1 MQPRANALL
10 AALLLCLATLP
21 MTVSAQVDPIQN
33 DFAYGVEYD
42 WSNLDED
49 IDSLTG
55 INLNE
60 ILSRTMLAASDAGLN
75 LTVAQLSTGS
85 SNIFVES
92 AEDRTPTTI
101 DLDGDVHDVWMRM
114 TDVTIRH
121 AVLFDSA
128 LITEWVDASGADPAG
143 FDGYLSVDSENA
155 VAVDVNM
162 IEYLD
167 DDYNLY
173 GVDMDFSLASEVSVE
188 YMMDVGVEG
197 GGEDFGFAVTFG
209 TAFDFDVPSS
219 SAEWRLGHETPVLS
233 ALSTYESVHAECTEN
248 AFITTSGTE
257 ADIGIECGMMEGDYT
272 VSTGFSVDLADVPTE
287 NFGLDSGLL
296 DLSISDQIS
305 STGSFETVMEDFLGD
320 DDYDHHD
327 DEPGLHDHGD
337 GDVHHDHDDS
347 DGTETHDDGDYHH
360 SHDED
365 DDDDGD
371 SSGFGGDADASIIIE
386 EGGSA
391 VDVVSCNCGTANPI
405 MFLMLGTMLAQIA
418 EAFAEDAA
426 EELGGTFEDELSEA
440 IEEISEEFDLG
451 GSEDTGDGE
460 MPFYCDNGGVIE
472 AYDSWRIG
480 NGEDDCGDWS
490 DETPNETYYVCNDWG
505 QGLEGIHLHQV
516 NDGTEDCSDSSDEGV
531 LWMDYASVGVGTF
544 YVCADGVGEVSEW
557 SLENGWNDCDD
568 GSDELPDA
576 EGALERVVLAT
587 VNAGG
592 FNEQDVDDDGTDDHC
607 YVAEVTVSG
616 DDGSS
621 STHLLK
627 GTGWGFES
635 VDLGNV
641 DDLTY
646 RGYAVD
652 GAIHQYGVPS
662 SGCWGASVTDIQ
674 STGLVAS
681 SPTIES
687 DGAVKRLI
695 SHGNMWT
702 DDDWLQVSV
711 SFDAAYQDPADYT
724 LEFELLDEMG
734 NVEAASQMT
743 VAPTSDDRVYSVQES
758 MYLADGLDAGEYC
771 GTFELV
777 DAQGVT
783 VDTYE
788 SEDCMT
794 VEELPEFLQTLQTI
808 GEAFGE
814 SNFESTLEAFGENLE
829 DRLGSITEDIA
840 YTGANFV
847 MLWSPSH
854 HTVVGVSLA
863 VSDNMDTWYTLVG
876 PEVVEMYNDEINYS
890 PSTPPATIGLTYYI
904 GSAAEEAAEVVEDAQ
919 SVDDIADT
927 SAHAEGMGDLAQVL
941 EDAGVDPADV
951 GIDEEDTQTDGST
964 DDGSSDEEP
973 PATAEELI
981 EEGGFGLPSVSG
993 LATVAVLALAGI
1005 VAAQRNRDEE

>member
-1 MQPRANALL
+1 MNPRANAFV

-21 MTVSAQVDPIQN
+21 MAVSAQVDPIQN

-42 WSNLDED
+42 WSSLDED

-60 ILSRTMLAASDAGLN
+60 ILSRTMLAATDAGLN

-101 DLDGDVHDVWMRM
+101 DLDGDSHNVWLRM

-128 LITEWVDASGADPAG
+128 LITEWMDASGADPAG

-162 IEYLD
+162 VEYLD

-219 SAEWRLGHETPVLS
+219 SAEWRLGHETPFLS
-233 ALSTYESVHAECTEN
+233 ALSTYESVHADCAED

-305 STGSFETVMEDFLGD
+305 TSGSFETDMSGFI
-320 DDYDHHD
+320 
-327 DEPGLHDHGD
+327 GD
-337 GDVHHDHDDS
+337 GDDFDDEAE
-347 DGTETHDDGDYHH
+347 GV
-360 SHDED
+360 
-365 DDDDGD
+365 
-371 SSGFGGDADASIIIE
+371 GFGGDADASIIIE

-391 VDVVSCNCGTANPI
+391 VDVVSCDCGTANPI
-405 MFLMLGTMLAQIA
+405 MFLMLATMLAEIG

-440 IEEISEEFDLG
+440 IEEISEEFG
-451 GSEDTGDGE
+451 GDDAESVDGMDDE
-460 MPFYCDNGGVIE
+460 PFYCDNGGVIGS
-472 AYDSWRIG
+472 YDSWRIG

-490 DETPNETYYVCNDWG
+490 DETPNLTYFVCVG
-505 QGLEGIHLHQV
+505 TGEGIPANDV
-516 NDGTEDCSDSSDEGV
+516 NDGSEDCSDASDEGA
-531 LWMDYASVGVGTF
+531 LWMDYVSVGVMGMF
-544 YVCADGVGEVSEW
+544 VCADGVGEVSEW
-557 SLENGWNDCDD
+557 SLENGYDDCDD
-568 GSDELPDA
+568 GSDELLDA
-576 EGALERVVLAT
+576 EGALERVTLAS

-592 FNEQDVDDDGTDDHC
+592 YSQQDVDDDGTDDHC
-607 YVAEVTVSG
+607 YVAEVTVTG
-616 DDGSS
+616 DDASS

-635 VDLGNV
+635 ADLGNA
-641 DDLTY
+641 DDLSY
-646 RGYAVD
+646 RAYTVEGT
-652 GAIHQYGVPS
+652 IHQYGVPVP
-662 SGCWGASVTDIQ
+662 GCYSASVAEIQ
-674 STGLVAS
+674 SMPLEDS
-681 SPTIES
+681 SPSADGE
-687 DGAVKRLI
+687 GAVKRI
-695 SHGNMWT
+695 FQHGSMWN
-702 DDDWLQVSV
+702 DEEWLQINVY
-711 SFDAAYQDPADYT
+711 FDAANNDENDYT
-724 LEFELLDEMG
+724 VEFELLDEMG
-734 NVEAASQMT
+734 NIEAASQMSVT
-743 VAPTSDDRVYSVQES
+743 PTSDNSVWNVGDS
-758 MYLADGLDAGEYC
+758 LYLGDGLDAGEYC

-783 VDTYE
+783 VDTYDDVDE
-788 SEDCMT
+788 MCMT
-794 VEELPEFLQTLQTI
+794 VEELPEFLQTLETI

-814 SNFESTLEAFGENLE
+814 SNFQSTLEAFGENLE

-840 YTGANFV
+840 YTDANFA
-847 MLWSPSH
+847 MLWSPTH
-854 HTVVGVSLA
+854 HTVVGVALG

-876 PEVVEMYNDEINYS
+876 PEVVEMYDDEINYS
-890 PSTPPATIGLTYYI
+890 PSTPSATIGLVYYM
-904 GSAAEEAAEVVEDAQ
+904 GSAAEDAAEVVEDAQ

-951 GIDEEDTQTDGST
+951 GIDEDDTQTDGST
-964 DDGSSDEEP
+964 DDDEP

-981 EEGGFGLPSVSG
+981 EDGGFGLPSVSG

>member
-1 MQPRANALL
+1 MQTRANALL

-21 MTVSAQVDPIQN
+21 MTVSAQVDPVQN

-128 LITEWVDASGADPAG
+128 LITEWMDASGDDPAG

-162 IEYLD
+162 VEYLD

-197 GGEDFGFAVTFG
+197 GGEDFAFAVTFG
-209 TAFDFDVPSS
+209 TAFDFDVPAS

-233 ALSTYESVHAECTEN
+233 ALSTYESVHAACTNET
-248 AFITTSGTE
+248 FITTSGTE

-287 NFGLDSGLL
+287 NFGLESGLL

-305 STGSFETVMEDFLGD
+305 SSGFFETDMTDFLG
-320 DDYDHHD
+320 
-327 DEPGLHDHGD
+327 ED
-337 GDVHHDHDDS
+337 GDAE
-347 DGTETHDDGDYHH
+347 GT
-360 SHDED
+360 
-365 DDDDGD
+365 
-371 SSGFGGDADASIIIE
+371 GFGGDADASIVIE

-391 VDVVSCNCGTANPI
+391 VDVVSCDCGTANPI
-405 MFLMLGTMLAQIA
+405 MFLMLATMLTEIG

-440 IEEISEEFDLG
+440 IEEISEEFG
-451 GSEDTGDGE
+451 GDDAESDDGMDDE
-460 MPFYCDNGGVIE
+460 PFYCDNGGVILS
-472 AYDSWRIG
+472 YDTHRIG
-480 NGEDDCGDWS
+480 DGVDDCGDWS
-490 DETPNETYYVCNDWG
+490 DETPNVTYFVCNDWG
-505 QGLEGIHLHQV
+505 QGHEGIPRDAV
-516 NDGTEDCSDSSDEGV
+516 NDGSEDCSDSSDEGV
-531 LWMDYASVGVGTF
+531 LWMDYISVSVMTMHA
-544 YVCADGVGEVSEW
+544 CADGSGLVPAW
-557 SLENGWNDCDD
+557 NLENGYEDCGD

-576 EGALERVVLAT
+576 EGALEAVDQASL
-587 VNAGG
+587 NAGG
-592 FNEQDVDDDGTDDHC
+592 FSEQDVNDDGTADHC
-607 YVAEVTVSG
+607 YLAEVTVTG

-621 STHLLK
+621 STYTLK
-627 GTGWGFES
+627 SAGWGFES
-635 VDLGNV
+635 VDIGNV

-646 RGYAVD
+646 RAYALD
-652 GAIHQYGVPS
+652 GAIHQYGVPT
-662 SGCWGASVTDIQ
+662 SGCWDASVSDIQ

-681 SPTIES
+681 SPTFEN
-687 DGAVKRLI
+687 DGALKRLI
-695 SHGNMWT
+695 SHGSMWT
-702 DDDWLQVSV
+702 DEDWLHVSA
-711 SFDAAYQDPADYT
+711 SFDASWQDPDDYT

-734 NVEAASQMT
+734 NVEAASQMSI
-743 VAPTSDDRVYSVQES
+743 APTSEDSVWNRQDS
-758 MYLADGLDAGEYC
+758 MYLAEGLDAGEYC

-788 SEDCMT
+788 IEDCIT
-794 VEELPEFLQTLQTI
+794 VEEMPEFLQELQTI

-840 YTGANFV
+840 YTDANFV
-847 MLWSPSH
+847 MLWSPTH
-854 HTVVGVSLA
+854 HTVVGVALG

-876 PEVVEMYNDEINYS
+876 PEVVEMYDDEINYS

-951 GIDEEDTQTDGST
+951 GIDEEDMQGAD
-964 DDGSSDEEP
+964 SSDEEP

-981 EEGGFGLPSVSG
+981 EDGGFGLPSVSG

>member
-1 MQPRANALL
+1 MQTRANALL

-21 MTVSAQVDPIQN
+21 MTVSAQVDPVQN

-128 LITEWVDASGADPAG
+128 LITEWMDASGDDPAG

-162 IEYLD
+162 VEYLD

-197 GGEDFGFAVTFG
+197 GGEDFAFAVTFG
-209 TAFDFDVPSS
+209 TAFDFDVPAS

-233 ALSTYESVHAECTEN
+233 ALSTYESVHAACTDET
-248 AFITTSGTE
+248 FITTSGTE

-287 NFGLDSGLL
+287 NFGLESGLL

-305 STGSFETVMEDFLGD
+305 SSGFFETDMTDFLG
-320 DDYDHHD
+320 
-327 DEPGLHDHGD
+327 ED
-337 GDVHHDHDDS
+337 GDAE
-347 DGTETHDDGDYHH
+347 GT
-360 SHDED
+360 
-365 DDDDGD
+365 
-371 SSGFGGDADASIIIE
+371 GFGGDADASIVIE

-391 VDVVSCNCGTANPI
+391 VDVVSCDCGTANPI
-405 MFLMLGTMLAQIA
+405 MFLMLATMLTEIG

-440 IEEISEEFDLG
+440 IEEISEEFR
-451 GSEDTGDGE
+451 GDDAESDDGMDDE
-460 MPFYCDNGGVIE
+460 PFYCDNGGVILSNE
-472 AYDSWRIG
+472 THRIG
-480 NGEDDCGDWS
+480 DGVDDCGDWS
-490 DETPNETYYVCNDWG
+490 DETPNETYFVCNDWG
-505 QGLEGIHLHQV
+505 QGHEGIPRDAV
-516 NDGTEDCSDSSDEGV
+516 NDGSEDCSDSSDEGV
-531 LWMDYASVGVGTF
+531 LWMDYISVSIMTMHA
-544 YVCADGVGEVSEW
+544 CADGSGLVPAW
-557 SLENGWNDCDD
+557 NLENGYEDCGD

-576 EGALERVVLAT
+576 EGALEAVDQASL
-587 VNAGG
+587 NAGG
-592 FNEQDVDDDGTDDHC
+592 FSEQDVNDDGTADHC
-607 YVAEVTVSG
+607 YLAEVTVTG

-621 STHLLK
+621 STYTLK
-627 GTGWGFES
+627 SAGWGFES
-635 VDLGNV
+635 VDIGNV

-646 RGYAVD
+646 RAYALD
-652 GAIHQYGVPS
+652 GAIHQYGVPT
-662 SGCWGASVTDIQ
+662 SGCWDASVSDIQ

-681 SPTIES
+681 SPTMEN
-687 DGAVKRLI
+687 DGALKRLI
-695 SHGNMWT
+695 SHGSMWT
-702 DDDWLQVSV
+702 DEDWLHVSV
-711 SFDAAYQDPADYT
+711 SFDAYWQDSDDYT

-734 NVEAASQMT
+734 NVEAASQMSI
-743 VAPTSDDRVYSVQES
+743 APTSENSVWNLQDS
-758 MYLADGLDAGEYC
+758 MYLAEGLDAGEYC

-788 SEDCMT
+788 SEDCIT
-794 VEELPEFLQTLQTI
+794 VEEMPEFLQELQTI

-840 YTGANFV
+840 YTDANFV
-847 MLWSPSH
+847 MLWSPTH
-854 HTVVGVSLA
+854 HTVVGVALG

-876 PEVVEMYNDEINYS
+876 PEVVEMYDDEINYS

-951 GIDEEDTQTDGST
+951 GIDEEDMQGA
-964 DDGSSDEEP
+964 GSSDEEP

-981 EEGGFGLPSVSG
+981 EDGGFGLPSVSG

>member
-1 MQPRANALL
+1 M

-21 MTVSAQVDPIQN
+21 MTVSAQVDPVQN

-128 LITEWVDASGADPAG
+128 LITEWMDASGDDPAG

-162 IEYLD
+162 VEYLD

-197 GGEDFGFAVTFG
+197 GGEDFAFAVTFG
-209 TAFDFDVPSS
+209 TAFDFDVPAS

-233 ALSTYESVHAECTEN
+233 ALSTYESVHAACTDET
-248 AFITTSGTE
+248 FITTSGTE

-287 NFGLDSGLL
+287 NFGLESGLL

-305 STGSFETVMEDFLGD
+305 SSGFFETDMTDFLG
-320 DDYDHHD
+320 
-327 DEPGLHDHGD
+327 ED
-337 GDVHHDHDDS
+337 GDAE
-347 DGTETHDDGDYHH
+347 GT
-360 SHDED
+360 
-365 DDDDGD
+365 
-371 SSGFGGDADASIIIE
+371 GFGGDADASIVIE

-391 VDVVSCNCGTANPI
+391 VDVVSCDCGTANPI
-405 MFLMLGTMLAQIA
+405 MFLMLATMLTEIG

-440 IEEISEEFDLG
+440 IEEISEEFG
-451 GSEDTGDGE
+451 GDDAESDDSMDDE
-460 MPFYCDNGGVIE
+460 PFYCDNGGVILS
-472 AYDSWRIG
+472 YDTHRIG
-480 NGEDDCGDWS
+480 DGVDDCGDWS
-490 DETPNETYYVCNDWG
+490 DETPNVTYFVCNDWG
-505 QGLEGIHLHQV
+505 QGHEGIPRDAV
-516 NDGTEDCSDSSDEGV
+516 NDGSEDCSDSSDEGV
-531 LWMDYASVGVGTF
+531 LWMDYISVSVMTMHA
-544 YVCADGVGEVSEW
+544 CADGSGLVPAW
-557 SLENGWNDCDD
+557 NLENGYEDCGD

-576 EGALERVVLAT
+576 EGALEAVDQASL
-587 VNAGG
+587 NAGG
-592 FNEQDVDDDGTDDHC
+592 FSEQDVNDDGTADHC
-607 YVAEVTVSG
+607 YLAEVTVTG

-621 STHLLK
+621 STYTLK
-627 GTGWGFES
+627 SAGWGFES
-635 VDLGNV
+635 VDIGNV

-646 RGYAVD
+646 RAYALD
-652 GAIHQYGVPS
+652 GAIHQYGVPT
-662 SGCWGASVTDIQ
+662 SGCWDASVSDIQ

-681 SPTIES
+681 SPTFEN
-687 DGAVKRLI
+687 DEALKRLI
-695 SHGNMWT
+695 SHGSMWT
-702 DDDWLQVSV
+702 DEDWLHVSV
-711 SFDAAYQDPADYT
+711 SFDASWQDSDDYT

-734 NVEAASQMT
+734 NVEAASQMSI
-743 VAPTSDDRVYSVQES
+743 APTSEDSVWILQDS
-758 MYLADGLDAGEYC
+758 MYLAEGLDAGEYC

-788 SEDCMT
+788 IEDCIT
-794 VEELPEFLQTLQTI
+794 VEEMPEFLQELQTI

-840 YTGANFV
+840 YTDANFV
-847 MLWSPSH
+847 MLWSPTH
-854 HTVVGVSLA
+854 HTVVGVALG

-876 PEVVEMYNDEINYS
+876 PEVVEMYDDEINYS

-951 GIDEEDTQTDGST
+951 GIDEEDMQGA
-964 DDGSSDEEP
+964 GSSEEEP

-981 EEGGFGLPSVSG
+981 EDGGFGLPSVSG

>member
-1 MQPRANALL
+1 MQTRANALL

-21 MTVSAQVDPIQN
+21 MTVSAQVDPVQN

-128 LITEWVDASGADPAG
+128 LITEWMDASGDDPAG

-162 IEYLD
+162 VEYLD

-197 GGEDFGFAVTFG
+197 GGEDFAFAVTFG
-209 TAFDFDVPSS
+209 TAFDFDVPAS

-233 ALSTYESVHAECTEN
+233 ALSTYESVHAACTDET
-248 AFITTSGTE
+248 FITTSGTE

-287 NFGLDSGLL
+287 NFGLESGLL

-305 STGSFETVMEDFLGD
+305 SSGFFETDMTDFLG
-320 DDYDHHD
+320 
-327 DEPGLHDHGD
+327 ED
-337 GDVHHDHDDS
+337 GDAE
-347 DGTETHDDGDYHH
+347 GT
-360 SHDED
+360 
-365 DDDDGD
+365 
-371 SSGFGGDADASIIIE
+371 GFGGDADASIVIE

-391 VDVVSCNCGTANPI
+391 VDVVSCDCGTANPI
-405 MFLMLGTMLAQIA
+405 MFLMLATMLTEIG

-440 IEEISEEFDLG
+440 IEEISEEFG
-451 GSEDTGDGE
+451 GDDAESDDGMDDE
-460 MPFYCDNGGVIE
+460 PFYCDNGGVILS
-472 AYDSWRIG
+472 YDTHRIG
-480 NGEDDCGDWS
+480 DGVDDCGDWS
-490 DETPNETYYVCNDWG
+490 DETPNVTYFVCNDWG
-505 QGLEGIHLHQV
+505 QGHEGIPRDAV
-516 NDGTEDCSDSSDEGV
+516 NDGSEDCSDSSDEGV
-531 LWMDYASVGVGTF
+531 LWMDYISVSVMTMHA
-544 YVCADGVGEVSEW
+544 CADGSGLVPAW
-557 SLENGWNDCDD
+557 NLENGYEDCGD

-576 EGALERVVLAT
+576 EGALEAVDQASL
-587 VNAGG
+587 NAGG
-592 FNEQDVDDDGTDDHC
+592 FSEQDVNDDGTADHC
-607 YVAEVTVSG
+607 YLAEVTVTG

-621 STHLLK
+621 STYTLK
-627 GTGWGFES
+627 SAGWGFES
-635 VDLGNV
+635 VDIGNV

-646 RGYAVD
+646 RAYALD
-652 GAIHQYGVPS
+652 GAIHQYGVPT
-662 SGCWGASVTDIQ
+662 SGCWDASVSDIQ

-681 SPTIES
+681 SPTFEN
-687 DGAVKRLI
+687 DGALKRLI
-695 SHGNMWT
+695 SHGSMWT
-702 DDDWLQVSV
+702 DEDWLHVSA
-711 SFDAAYQDPADYT
+711 SFDASWQDPDDYT

-734 NVEAASQMT
+734 NVEAASQMSI
-743 VAPTSDDRVYSVQES
+743 APTSEDSVWNRQDS
-758 MYLADGLDAGEYC
+758 MYLAEGLDAGEYC

-788 SEDCMT
+788 IEDCIT
-794 VEELPEFLQTLQTI
+794 VEEMPEFLQELQTI

-840 YTGANFV
+840 YTDANFV
-847 MLWSPSH
+847 MLWSPTH
-854 HTVVGVSLA
+854 HTVVGVALG

-876 PEVVEMYNDEINYS
+876 PEVVEMYDDEINYS

-951 GIDEEDTQTDGST
+951 GIDEEDMQGAD
-964 DDGSSDEEP
+964 SSDEEP

-981 EEGGFGLPSVSG
+981 EDGGFGLPSVSG

>member
-1 MQPRANALL
+1 MQPRANALF

-162 IEYLD
+162 VEYLD

-233 ALSTYESVHAECTEN
+233 ALSTYESVHAACEDD

-296 DLSISDQIS
+296 DISISDQIS
-305 STGSFETVMEDFLGD
+305 SSGSFETDMNDFLGD
-320 DDYDHHD
+320 DD
-327 DEPGLHDHGD
+327 G
-337 GDVHHDHDDS
+337 S
-347 DGTETHDDGDYHH
+347 
-360 SHDED
+360 
-365 DDDDGD
+365 DDDGGGP
-371 SSGFGGDADASIIIE
+371 GFGGDADASIIIE

-405 MFLMLGTMLAQIA
+405 MFLMLATMLAEIG

-440 IEEISEEFDLG
+440 IEEISEAFDIG
-451 GSEDTGDGE
+451 GSEDTGDGDE
-460 MPFYCDNGGVIE
+460 MPFYCDNGGVIA
-472 AYDSWRIG
+472 AYDSQRIG
-480 NGEDDCGDWS
+480 DGVDDCGDWS
-490 DETPNETYYVCNDWG
+490 DETPNETYFVCNDWG
-505 QGLEGIHLHQV
+505 QGHEGIPRDAV
-516 NDGTEDCSDSSDEGV
+516 NDGSEDCSDSSDEGV
-531 LWMDYASVGVGTF
+531 LWMDSISVSVMTMH
-544 YVCADGVGEVSEW
+544 VCADGSGSVPAW
-557 SLENGWNDCDD
+557 HLENGYEDCDD

-576 EGALERVVLAT
+576 EGALEA
-587 VNAGG
+587 VNQASLNANGYS
-592 FNEQDVDDDGTDDHC
+592 QHDLDDDGTADHC
-607 YVAEVTVSG
+607 YLAEVTLTG

-621 STHLLK
+621 STHMLK
-627 GTGWGFES
+627 SSGWGFAS
-635 VDLGNV
+635 IDLGNV
-641 DDLTY
+641 DDLTF
-646 RGYAVD
+646 RGYVAE
-652 GAIHQYGVPS
+652 GTIHQYGVPS
-662 SGCWGASVTDIQ
+662 SGCWDASVSDIQ

-695 SHGNMWT
+695 NHGNMWT
-702 DDDWLQVSV
+702 DEDWLHVSV
-711 SFDAAYQDPADYT
+711 SFDAAYQDSADYT

-734 NVEAASQMT
+734 NVEAASQMSI
-743 VAPTSDDRVYSVQES
+743 APTDVDAVYHVQDS
-758 MYLADGLDAGEYC
+758 MYLAEGLDAGEYC

-788 SEDCMT
+788 IEDCMT

-840 YTGANFV
+840 YTGANFA
-847 MLWSPSH
+847 MLWSPTH
-854 HTVVGVSLA
+854 HTVVGVALG

-876 PEVVEMYNDEINYS
+876 PEVVAIYDDDINYS

-904 GSAAEEAAEVVEDAQ
+904 GSAAEEAADVVEDAQ

-951 GIDEEDTQTDGST
+951 GIDEEDTQGA
-964 DDGSSDEEP
+964 GSSDEEP

-993 LATVAVLALAGI
+993 LATVAMLALAGI

>member
-1 MQPRANALL
+1 M

-21 MTVSAQVDPIQN
+21 MTVSAQVDPVQN

-101 DLDGDVHDVWMRM
+101 DLDGDVHDVWVRM

-162 IEYLD
+162 VEYLD

-197 GGEDFGFAVTFG
+197 GGEDFAFAVTFG
-209 TAFDFDVPSS
+209 TAFDFDIPAS

-233 ALSTYESVHAECTEN
+233 ALSTYESVHAACTDET
-248 AFITTSGTE
+248 FITTSGTE

-287 NFGLDSGLL
+287 NFGLESGLL

-305 STGSFETVMEDFLGD
+305 SSGFFETDMTDFLG
-320 DDYDHHD
+320 
-327 DEPGLHDHGD
+327 ED
-337 GDVHHDHDDS
+337 GDAE
-347 DGTETHDDGDYHH
+347 GT
-360 SHDED
+360 
-365 DDDDGD
+365 
-371 SSGFGGDADASIIIE
+371 GFGGDADASIVIE

-391 VDVVSCNCGTANPI
+391 VDVVSCDCGTANPI
-405 MFLMLGTMLAQIA
+405 MFLMLATMLTEIG

-440 IEEISEEFDLG
+440 IEEISEEFG
-451 GSEDTGDGE
+451 GDDAESDDGMDDE
-460 MPFYCDNGGVIE
+460 PFYCDNGGIILS
-472 AYDSWRIG
+472 YDTHRIG
-480 NGEDDCGDWS
+480 DGVDDCGDWS
-490 DETPNETYYVCNDWG
+490 DETPNETYFVCNDWG
-505 QGLEGIHLHQV
+505 QGHEGIPRDAV
-516 NDGTEDCSDSSDEGV
+516 NDGSEDCSDSSDEGV
-531 LWMDYASVGVGTF
+531 LWMDYISVSVMTMHA
-544 YVCADGVGEVSEW
+544 CADGSGLVPAW
-557 SLENGWNDCDD
+557 NLENGYEDCGD

-576 EGALERVVLAT
+576 EGALEAVDQASL
-587 VNAGG
+587 NAGG
-592 FNEQDVDDDGTDDHC
+592 FSEQDVNDDGTADHC
-607 YVAEVTVSG
+607 YLAEVTVTG

-621 STHLLK
+621 STYTLK
-627 GTGWGFES
+627 SAGWGFES
-635 VDLGNV
+635 VDIGNV

-646 RGYAVD
+646 RAYALD
-652 GAIHQYGVPS
+652 GAIHQYGVPT
-662 SGCWGASVTDIQ
+662 SGCWDASVSDIQ

-681 SPTIES
+681 SPTIEN
-687 DGAVKRLI
+687 DGALKRLI
-695 SHGNMWT
+695 SHGSMWT
-702 DDDWLQVSV
+702 DEDWLHVSV
-711 SFDAAYQDPADYT
+711 SFDASWQDSDDYT

-734 NVEAASQMT
+734 NVEAASQMSI
-743 VAPTSDDRVYSVQES
+743 APTSDDSVWNLQDS
-758 MYLADGLDAGEYC
+758 MYLAEGLDAGEYC

-788 SEDCMT
+788 SEDCIT
-794 VEELPEFLQTLQTI
+794 VEEMPEFLQELQTI

-840 YTGANFV
+840 YTDANFV
-847 MLWSPSH
+847 MLWSPTH
-854 HTVVGVSLA
+854 HTVVGVALG

-876 PEVVEMYNDEINYS
+876 PEVVEMYDDEINYS

-951 GIDEEDTQTDGST
+951 GIDEEDMQGA
-964 DDGSSDEEP
+964 GSSDEEP

-981 EEGGFGLPSVSG
+981 EDGGFGLPSVSG

>member
-1 MQPRANALL
+1 M

-128 LITEWVDASGADPAG
+128 LITEWVDASGADPTG

-162 IEYLD
+162 VEYLD

-197 GGEDFGFAVTFG
+197 GGEDFGFALTFG

-233 ALSTYESVHAECTEN
+233 ALSTYESVHAECTDN

-305 STGSFETVMEDFLGD
+305 SSGSFETDMNDFLGD
-320 DDYDHHD
+320 D
-327 DEPGLHDHGD
+327 GG
-337 GDVHHDHDDS
+337 S
-347 DGTETHDDGDYHH
+347 
-360 SHDED
+360 
-365 DDDDGD
+365 DDDGD
-371 SSGFGGDADASIIIE
+371 SPGFGGDADASIIIE
-386 EGGSA
+386 EGSSA

-405 MFLMLGTMLAQIA
+405 MFLMLATMLAEIG

-440 IEEISEEFDLG
+440 IEEIGEEFDLG
-451 GSEDTGDGE
+451 GSEDEGTGDGDE
-460 MPFYCDNGGVIE
+460 MPFYCDNGGVI
-472 AYDSWRIG
+472 AAQDSQRIG
-480 NGEDDCGDWS
+480 DGVDDCGDWS
-490 DETPNETYYVCNDWG
+490 DETPNETYFVCNDWG
-505 QGLEGIHLHQV
+505 QGHEGIPLDYV
-516 NDGTEDCSDSSDEGV
+516 NDGEEDCSDSSDEGV

-544 YVCADGVGEVSEW
+544 YMCADGSGEVSEM

-587 VNAGG
+587 VMAGG
-592 FNEQDVDDDGTDDHC
+592 FNDQDVNDDGTDDHC
-607 YVAEVTVSG
+607 YVAEVTVTG

-621 STHLLK
+621 SSHLMK

-652 GAIHQYGVPS
+652 GTVHQYGVPA
-662 SGCWGASVTDIQ
+662 SGCWSASVADIQ

-681 SPTIES
+681 SPTVES

-695 SHGNMWT
+695 SHGDMWT
-702 DDDWLQVSV
+702 SDDWLQVSV
-711 SFDAAYQDPADYT
+711 SFEAAHQDPTDYT
-724 LEFELLDEMG
+724 FEFELLDEMG
-734 NVEAASQMT
+734 NVEAASQMS
-743 VAPTSDDRVYSVQES
+743 VASTGHFVQDS
-758 MYLADGLDAGEYC
+758 IYLADGLDAGEYC

-794 VEELPEFLQTLQTI
+794 VEELPEFLETLGTI
-808 GEAFGE
+808 GEAFSE

-951 GIDEEDTQTDGST
+951 GIDEEDTQTDGGS

>member
-1 MQPRANALL
+1 MSPRANALL

-162 IEYLD
+162 VEYLD

-233 ALSTYESVHAECTEN
+233 ALSTYESVHADCSDN

-272 VSTGFSVDLADVPTE
+272 VSTGFSIDLADVPTE

-305 STGSFETVMEDFLGD
+305 SSGSFETDMNDFLGD
-320 DDYDHHD
+320 D
-327 DEPGLHDHGD
+327 G
-337 GDVHHDHDDS
+337 S
-347 DGTETHDDGDYHH
+347 
-360 SHDED
+360 D
-365 DDDDGD
+365 DDDEGP
-371 SSGFGGDADASIIIE
+371 GFGGDADASIIIE

-405 MFLMLGTMLAQIA
+405 MFLMLATMLSEIG

-440 IEEISEEFDLG
+440 IEEISEEFNIG

-460 MPFYCDNGGVIE
+460 MPFSCDNGNVIE
-472 AYDSWRIG
+472 TYDSWRIG

-490 DETPNETYYVCNDWG
+490 DEVNGETYFACDAPG
-505 QGLEGIHLHQV
+505 EGVRTWEV
-516 NDGTEDCSDSSDEGV
+516 NDGTEDCSDGSDEGA
-531 LWMDYASVGVGTF
+531 LWMSNVNINLNTY
-544 YVCADGVGEVSEW
+544 YLCADGNGQVMEW
-557 SLENGWNDCDD
+557 NLENGWDDCAD
-568 GSDELPDA
+568 GSDELLDA
-576 EGALERVVLAT
+576 EGALQQVLMASLS
-587 VNAGG
+587 AGG
-592 FNEQDVDDDGTDDHC
+592 FSERDIDDDGTDDHC
-607 YVAEVTVSG
+607 YVAEVTVASN
-616 DDGSS
+616 DGSS
-621 STHLLK
+621 TSYSLK
-627 GTGWGFES
+627 GGYWGGFES
-635 VDLGNV
+635 MDLGDADNLGFREYTV
-641 DDLTY
+641 T
-646 RGYAVD
+646 GV
-652 GAIHQYGVPS
+652 IHQYGVPS
-662 SGCWGASVTDIQ
+662 MGCEDATVADIEA
-674 STGLVAS
+674 TGLVAS
-681 SPTIES
+681 SLQKEDS
-687 DGAVKRLI
+687 GALKRLI
-695 SHGNMWT
+695 STGSMWT
-702 DDDWLQVSV
+702 DDDRMWFSA
-711 SFDAAYQDPADYT
+711 SFEGAYDDDETYT
-724 LEFELLDEMG
+724 LKFEMVDDLG
-734 NVEAASQMT
+734 NIEAAMDMT
-743 VAPTSDDRVYSVQES
+743 VGEDDKWWTEAQLPGTVDLEP
-758 MYLADGLDAGEYC
+758 GEYC
-771 GTFELV
+771 GSLELV
-777 DAQGVT
+777 DSQGVT

-788 SEDCMT
+788 DDRMCMT
-794 VEELPEFLQTLQTI
+794 VEELPEFLQTLETI

-941 EDAGVDPADV
+941 EDAGVDPADL
-951 GIDEEDTQTDGST
+951 GIDEEDTQTDGSA
-964 DDGSSDEEP
+964 DDGSSDDEP

>member
-1 MQPRANALL
+1 MQTRANALL

-21 MTVSAQVDPIQN
+21 MTVSAQVDPVQN

-128 LITEWVDASGADPAG
+128 LITEWMDASGDDPAG

-162 IEYLD
+162 VEYLD

-197 GGEDFGFAVTFG
+197 GGEDFAFAVTFG
-209 TAFDFDVPSS
+209 TAFDFDVPAS

-233 ALSTYESVHAECTEN
+233 ALSTYESVHAACTDET
-248 AFITTSGTE
+248 FITTSGTE

-287 NFGLDSGLL
+287 NFGLESGLL

-305 STGSFETVMEDFLGD
+305 SSGFFETDMTDFLG
-320 DDYDHHD
+320 
-327 DEPGLHDHGD
+327 ED
-337 GDVHHDHDDS
+337 GDAE
-347 DGTETHDDGDYHH
+347 GT
-360 SHDED
+360 
-365 DDDDGD
+365 
-371 SSGFGGDADASIIIE
+371 GFGGDADASIVIE

-391 VDVVSCNCGTANPI
+391 VDVVSCDCGTANPI
-405 MFLMLGTMLAQIA
+405 MFLMLATMLTEIG

-440 IEEISEEFDLG
+440 IEEISEEFG
-451 GSEDTGDGE
+451 GDDAESDDGMDDE
-460 MPFYCDNGGVIE
+460 PFYCDNGGVILS
-472 AYDSWRIG
+472 YDTHRIG
-480 NGEDDCGDWS
+480 DGVDDCGDWS
-490 DETPNETYYVCNDWG
+490 DETPNVTYFVCNDWG
-505 QGLEGIHLHQV
+505 QGHEGIPRDAV
-516 NDGTEDCSDSSDEGV
+516 NDGSEDCSDSSDEGV
-531 LWMDYASVGVGTF
+531 LWMDYISVSVMTMHA
-544 YVCADGVGEVSEW
+544 CADGSGLVPAW
-557 SLENGWNDCDD
+557 NLENGYEDCGD

-576 EGALERVVLAT
+576 EGALEAVDQASL
-587 VNAGG
+587 NAGG
-592 FNEQDVDDDGTDDHC
+592 FSDQDVNDDGTADHC
-607 YVAEVTVSG
+607 YLAEVTVTG

-621 STHLLK
+621 STYTLK
-627 GTGWGFES
+627 SAGWGFES
-635 VDLGNV
+635 VDIGNV

-646 RGYAVD
+646 RAYALD
-652 GAIHQYGVPS
+652 GAIHQYGVPT
-662 SGCWGASVTDIQ
+662 SGCWDASVSDIQ

-681 SPTIES
+681 SPTFEN
-687 DGAVKRLI
+687 DGALKRLI
-695 SHGNMWT
+695 SHGSMWT
-702 DDDWLQVSV
+702 DEDWLHVSA
-711 SFDAAYQDPADYT
+711 SFDASWQDPDDYT

-734 NVEAASQMT
+734 NVEAASQMSI
-743 VAPTSDDRVYSVQES
+743 APTSEDSVWNRQDS
-758 MYLADGLDAGEYC
+758 MYLAEGLDAGEYC

-788 SEDCMT
+788 IEDCIT
-794 VEELPEFLQTLQTI
+794 VEEMPEFLQELQTI

-840 YTGANFV
+840 YTDANFV
-847 MLWSPSH
+847 MLWSPTH
-854 HTVVGVSLA
+854 HTVVGVALG

-876 PEVVEMYNDEINYS
+876 PEVVEMYDDEINYS

-951 GIDEEDTQTDGST
+951 GIDEEDMQGA
-964 DDGSSDEEP
+964 GSSDEEP

-981 EEGGFGLPSVSG
+981 EDGGFGLPSVSG

>member
-1 MQPRANALL
+1 MNTRANALV

-162 IEYLD
+162 VEYLD

-188 YMMDVGVEG
+188 YMMDLGVEG
-197 GGEDFGFAVTFG
+197 GGEDFGFALTFG

-233 ALSTYESVHAECTEN
+233 ALSTYESVHAECTDN

-320 DDYDHHD
+320 DEYDHHD

-347 DGTETHDDGDYHH
+347 DGTETHDDDDYHH

-371 SSGFGGDADASIIIE
+371 APGFGGDADASIIIE

-460 MPFYCDNGGVIE
+460 EPFYCDNGGVI
-472 AYDSWRIG
+472 ATYDSWRIG

-490 DETPNETYYVCNDWG
+490 DEVNGETYFACDAPG
-505 QGLEGIHLHQV
+505 EGVRTWEV
-516 NDGTEDCSDSSDEGV
+516 NDGTEDCSDGSDEGA
-531 LWMDYASVGVGTF
+531 LWMNSANINVNTYF
-544 YVCADGVGEVSEW
+544 LCADGNGQVMEW
-557 SLENGWNDCDD
+557 NLENGWDDCAD
-568 GSDELPDA
+568 GSDELLDA
-576 EGALERVVLAT
+576 AGALQQVMTASVS
-587 VNAGG
+587 AGG
-592 FNEQDVDDDGTDDHC
+592 FSERDIDEDGTDDHC
-607 YVAEVTVSG
+607 YVAEVTVAG
-616 DDGSS
+616 DDGSTTS
-621 STHLLK
+621 YSLK
-627 GTGWGFES
+627 GGYWGGFDS
-635 VDLGNV
+635 MDLGDADN
-641 DDLTY
+641 LGF
-646 RGYAVD
+646 RGYSVT
-652 GAIHQYGVPS
+652 GVIHQYGVPS
-662 SGCWGASVTDIQ
+662 MGCEDATVADIEA
-674 STGLVAS
+674 TGLVAS
-681 SPTIES
+681 SLQKEDS
-687 DGAVKRLI
+687 GALKRLI
-695 SHGNMWT
+695 STGSMWT
-702 DDDWLQVSV
+702 NDDRMWFSASFEGAYDDDET
-711 SFDAAYQDPADYT
+711 YT
-724 LEFELLDEMG
+724 LEFEMVDDLG
-734 NVEAASQMT
+734 NIEAAMDMT
-743 VAPTSDDRVYSVQES
+743 VGEDDTWWTEAQLPGTFNLEP
-758 MYLADGLDAGEYC
+758 GEYC
-771 GTFELV
+771 GSLALV
-777 DAQGVT
+777 DSQGVT

-788 SEDCMT
+788 DDRMCMT
-794 VEELPEFLQTLQTI
+794 VEELPEFLQTLETI

-927 SAHAEGMGDLAQVL
+927 SAHAEGMGDLAQAL
-941 EDAGVDPADV
+941 EDAGVDPADL
-951 GIDEEDTQTDGST
+951 GIDEEDTQTDGSA

>member
-1 MQPRANALL
+1 MKPRANALL
-10 AALLLCLATLP
+10 TALLLCLATLP
-21 MTVSAQVDPIQN
+21 MTVSAQVEPIQN

-49 IDSLTG
+49 IDSITG

-60 ILSRTMLAASDAGLN
+60 ILSRTMLAATDAGLN

-101 DLDGDVHDVWMRM
+101 ELDGDVHDVWMRM

-162 IEYLD
+162 VEYLD

-188 YMMDVGVEG
+188 FMMDVSVEG
-197 GGEDFGFAVTFG
+197 GGDDLGLAVTFG

-219 SAEWRLGHETPVLS
+219 NAEWRLGHETPFLS
-233 ALSTYESVHAECTEN
+233 ALSTYESVHADCTDD
-248 AFITTSGTE
+248 AFITTSGVE

-305 STGSFETVMEDFLGD
+305 TSGSFETDMSGFI
-320 DDYDHHD
+320 
-327 DEPGLHDHGD
+327 GD
-337 GDVHHDHDDS
+337 GDDFDDEAE
-347 DGTETHDDGDYHH
+347 GVGY
-360 SHDED
+360 
-365 DDDDGD
+365 
-371 SSGFGGDADASIIIE
+371 GGGADASIIIE
-386 EGGSA
+386 EGGSP
-391 VDVVSCNCGTANPI
+391 VDVVSCDCGTANPI
-405 MFLMLGTMLAQIA
+405 MFLMLATMLTEIG

-440 IEEISEEFDLG
+440 IEEISEEFG
-451 GSEDTGDGE
+451 GEDADANMNGE
-460 MPFYCDNGGVIE
+460 TFLCNNGNTIE
-472 AYDSWRIG
+472 SYNDFMIG

-490 DETPNETYYVCNDWG
+490 DETPYLTYFVCVG
-505 QGLEGIHLHQV
+505 TGEGVPADDV
-516 NDGTEDCSDSSDEGV
+516 NDGNEDCSDASDEGA
-531 LWMDYASVGVGTF
+531 LWMDYVSVGVGTF
-544 YVCADGVGEVSEW
+544 YKCADGSGEVSQW
-557 SLENGWNDCDD
+557 SLENGWDDCAD
-568 GSDELPDA
+568 GSDELLDA
-576 EGALERVVLAT
+576 EGALERVTLAS

-592 FNEQDVDDDGTDDHC
+592 YSQQDVNDDGTDDHC
-607 YVAEVTVSG
+607 YVAEVTVTG
-616 DDGSS
+616 DDASS
-621 STHLLK
+621 STYLLK

-635 VDLGNV
+635 ADIGNV
-641 DDLTY
+641 DDLSY
-646 RGYAVD
+646 REYTVEGT
-652 GAIHQYGVPS
+652 IHQYGVPT
-662 SGCWGASVTDIQ
+662 SGCYGASVAEIQ
-674 STGLVAS
+674 SMPWEAS
-681 SPTIES
+681 SPAAVGE
-687 DGAVKRLI
+687 GAVKRI
-695 SHGNMWT
+695 IQHGSMYV
-702 DDDWLQVSV
+702 DDEWLQLNLY
-711 SFDAAYQDPADYT
+711 FDAATNDDNDYAVQ
-724 LEFELLDEMG
+724 FELLDEMG
-734 NVEAASQMT
+734 NVEAASQMS
-743 VAPTSDDRVYSVQES
+743 VSPTNNDPVWNTGDSIYLGDDLE
-758 MYLADGLDAGEYC
+758 AGEYC
-771 GTFELV
+771 GSLQLV

-783 VDTYE
+783 VDTYDDVDE
-788 SEDCMT
+788 MCMT
-794 VEELPEFLQTLQTI
+794 VEELPEFLQTLETI

-814 SNFESTLEAFGENLE
+814 SNFQSTLEAFGENLE

-840 YTGANFV
+840 YTGANFA
-847 MLWSPSH
+847 MLWSPTH
-854 HTVVGVSLA
+854 HTVVGVALG

-876 PEVVEMYNDEINYS
+876 PEVVEIYDDEINYS
-890 PSTPPATIGLTYYI
+890 PSTPPATIGLVYYM
-904 GSAAEEAAEVVEDAQ
+904 GSAAEDAAEVVEDAQ

-941 EDAGVDPADV
+941 EDAGVDPAEV
-951 GIDEEDTQTDGST
+951 GIDEEDTQTDGSS

>member
-1 MQPRANALL
+1 
-10 AALLLCLATLP
+10 
-21 MTVSAQVDPIQN
+21 
-33 DFAYGVEYD
+33 
-42 WSNLDED
+42 
-49 IDSLTG
+49 
-55 INLNE
+55 
-60 ILSRTMLAASDAGLN
+60 
-75 LTVAQLSTGS
+75 
-85 SNIFVES
+85 IFVES

-162 IEYLD
+162 VEYLD

-233 ALSTYESVHAECTEN
+233 ALSTYESVHADCSDN

-272 VSTGFSVDLADVPTE
+272 VSTGFSIDLADVPTE

-305 STGSFETVMEDFLGD
+305 SSGSFETDMNDFLGD
-320 DDYDHHD
+320 DD
-327 DEPGLHDHGD
+327 G
-337 GDVHHDHDDS
+337 S
-347 DGTETHDDGDYHH
+347 
-360 SHDED
+360 D
-365 DDDDGD
+365 DDDEGP
-371 SSGFGGDADASIIIE
+371 GFGGDADASIIIE

-405 MFLMLGTMLAQIA
+405 MFLMLATMLSEIG

-440 IEEISEEFDLG
+440 IEEISEEFNIG

-460 MPFYCDNGGVIE
+460 MPFSCDNGNVIE
-472 AYDSWRIG
+472 TYDSWRIG

-490 DETPNETYYVCNDWG
+490 DEVNGETYFACDAPG
-505 QGLEGIHLHQV
+505 EGVRTWEV
-516 NDGTEDCSDSSDEGV
+516 NDGTEDCSDGSDEGA
-531 LWMDYASVGVGTF
+531 LWMSNVNINLNTY
-544 YVCADGVGEVSEW
+544 YLCADGNGQVMEW
-557 SLENGWNDCDD
+557 NLENGWDDCAD
-568 GSDELPDA
+568 GSDELLDA
-576 EGALERVVLAT
+576 EGALQQVLMASLS
-587 VNAGG
+587 AGG
-592 FNEQDVDDDGTDDHC
+592 FSERDIDDDGTDDHC
-607 YVAEVTVSG
+607 YVAEVTVASN
-616 DDGSS
+616 DGSS
-621 STHLLK
+621 TSYSLK
-627 GTGWGFES
+627 GGYWGGFES
-635 VDLGNV
+635 MDLGDADNLGFREYTV
-641 DDLTY
+641 T
-646 RGYAVD
+646 GV
-652 GAIHQYGVPS
+652 IHQYGVPS
-662 SGCWGASVTDIQ
+662 MGCEDATVADIEA
-674 STGLVAS
+674 TGLVAS
-681 SPTIES
+681 SLQKEDS
-687 DGAVKRLI
+687 GALKRLI
-695 SHGNMWT
+695 STGSMWT
-702 DDDWLQVSV
+702 DDDRMWFSA
-711 SFDAAYQDPADYT
+711 SFEGAYDDDETYT
-724 LEFELLDEMG
+724 LKFEMVDDLG
-734 NVEAASQMT
+734 NIEAAMDMT
-743 VAPTSDDRVYSVQES
+743 VGEDDKWWTEAQLPGTVDLEP
-758 MYLADGLDAGEYC
+758 GEYC
-771 GTFELV
+771 GSLELV
-777 DAQGVT
+777 DSQGVT

-788 SEDCMT
+788 DDRMCMT
-794 VEELPEFLQTLQTI
+794 VEELPEFLQTLETI

-941 EDAGVDPADV
+941 EDAGVDPADL
-951 GIDEEDTQTDGST
+951 GIDEEDTQTDGSA
-964 DDGSSDEEP
+964 DDGSSDDEP

>member
-1 MQPRANALL
+1 MYKRQ
-10 AALLLCLATLP
+10 
-21 MTVSAQVDPIQN
+21 
-33 DFAYGVEYD
+33 
-42 WSNLDED
+42 
-49 IDSLTG
+49 
-55 INLNE
+55 
-60 ILSRTMLAASDAGLN
+60 GLN

-128 LITEWVDASGADPAG
+128 LITEWMDASGDDPAG

-162 IEYLD
+162 VEYLD

-197 GGEDFGFAVTFG
+197 GGEDFAFAVTFG
-209 TAFDFDVPSS
+209 TAFDFDVPAS

-233 ALSTYESVHAECTEN
+233 ALSTYESVHAACTDET
-248 AFITTSGTE
+248 FITTSGTE

-287 NFGLDSGLL
+287 NFGLESGLL

-305 STGSFETVMEDFLGD
+305 SSGFFETDMTDFLG
-320 DDYDHHD
+320 
-327 DEPGLHDHGD
+327 ED
-337 GDVHHDHDDS
+337 GDAE
-347 DGTETHDDGDYHH
+347 GT
-360 SHDED
+360 
-365 DDDDGD
+365 
-371 SSGFGGDADASIIIE
+371 GFGGDADASIVIE

-391 VDVVSCNCGTANPI
+391 VDVVSCDCGTANPI
-405 MFLMLGTMLAQIA
+405 MFLMLATMLTEIG

-440 IEEISEEFDLG
+440 IEEISEEFG
-451 GSEDTGDGE
+451 GDDAESDDSMDDE
-460 MPFYCDNGGVIE
+460 PFYCDNGGVILS
-472 AYDSWRIG
+472 YDTHRIG
-480 NGEDDCGDWS
+480 DGVDDCGDWS
-490 DETPNETYYVCNDWG
+490 DETPNVTYFVCNDWG
-505 QGLEGIHLHQV
+505 QGHEGIPRDAV
-516 NDGTEDCSDSSDEGV
+516 NDGSEDCSDSSDEGV
-531 LWMDYASVGVGTF
+531 LWMDYISVSVMTMHA
-544 YVCADGVGEVSEW
+544 CADGSGLVPAW
-557 SLENGWNDCDD
+557 NLENGYEDCGD

-576 EGALERVVLAT
+576 EGALEAVDQASL
-587 VNAGG
+587 NAGG
-592 FNEQDVDDDGTDDHC
+592 FSEQDVNDDGTADHC
-607 YVAEVTVSG
+607 YLAEVTVTG

-621 STHLLK
+621 STYTLK
-627 GTGWGFES
+627 SAGWGFES
-635 VDLGNV
+635 VDIGNV

-646 RGYAVD
+646 RAYALD
-652 GAIHQYGVPS
+652 GAIHQYGVPT
-662 SGCWGASVTDIQ
+662 SGCWDASVSDIQ

-681 SPTIES
+681 SPTFEN
-687 DGAVKRLI
+687 DEALKRLI
-695 SHGNMWT
+695 SHGSMWT
-702 DDDWLQVSV
+702 DEDWLHVSV
-711 SFDAAYQDPADYT
+711 SFDASWQDSDDYT

-734 NVEAASQMT
+734 NVEAASQMSI
-743 VAPTSDDRVYSVQES
+743 APTSEDSVWILQDS
-758 MYLADGLDAGEYC
+758 MYLAEGLDAGEYC

-788 SEDCMT
+788 IEDCIT
-794 VEELPEFLQTLQTI
+794 VEEMPEFLQELQTI

-840 YTGANFV
+840 YTDANFV
-847 MLWSPSH
+847 MLWSPTH
-854 HTVVGVSLA
+854 HTVVGVALG

-876 PEVVEMYNDEINYS
+876 PEVVEMYDDEINYS

-951 GIDEEDTQTDGST
+951 GIDEEDMQGA
-964 DDGSSDEEP
+964 GSSEEEP

-981 EEGGFGLPSVSG
+981 EDGGFGLPSVSG

>member
-1 MQPRANALL
+1 MKPRANALL
-10 AALLLCLATLP
+10 TALLLCLATLP

-42 WSNLDED
+42 WSSLDED

-60 ILSRTMLAASDAGLN
+60 ILSRTMLAATDAGLN

-101 DLDGDVHDVWMRM
+101 DLDGDSHDVWLRM

-162 IEYLD
+162 VEYLD

-188 YMMDVGVEG
+188 YTMDVGIEG
-197 GGEDFGFAVTFG
+197 GGDDFDFAVTFG

-219 SAEWRLGHETPVLS
+219 SAEWRLGHETPFLS
-233 ALSTYESVHAECTEN
+233 ALSTYESVHADCTED

-305 STGSFETVMEDFLGD
+305 TSGSFETDMSGFI
-320 DDYDHHD
+320 
-327 DEPGLHDHGD
+327 GD
-337 GDVHHDHDDS
+337 GDDFDDEAE
-347 DGTETHDDGDYHH
+347 GV
-360 SHDED
+360 
-365 DDDDGD
+365 
-371 SSGFGGDADASIIIE
+371 GFGGDADASIIIE
-386 EGGSA
+386 EGGSP
-391 VDVVSCNCGTANPI
+391 VDVVSCDCGTANPI
-405 MFLMLGTMLAQIA
+405 MFLMLATMLTEIG

-440 IEEISEEFDLG
+440 IEEISEEFG
-451 GSEDTGDGE
+451 GEDADANMNGE
-460 MPFYCDNGGVIE
+460 TFLCNNGNTIE
-472 AYDSWRIG
+472 SYNDFMIG

-490 DETPNETYYVCNDWG
+490 DETPYLTYFVCVG
-505 QGLEGIHLHQV
+505 TGEGIPADDV
-516 NDGTEDCSDSSDEGV
+516 NDGNEDCSDASDEGA
-531 LWMDYASVGVGTF
+531 LWMDYVGVSVGT
-544 YVCADGVGEVSEW
+544 YYACADGSGEVSEW
-557 SLENGWNDCDD
+557 SLENGWDDCDD
-568 GSDELPDA
+568 GSDELLDA
-576 EGALERVVLAT
+576 EGALERVTLAS

-592 FNEQDVDDDGTDDHC
+592 YSQQDVNDDGTDDHC
-607 YVAEVTVSG
+607 YVAEVTVTG
-616 DDGSS
+616 DDASS

-635 VDLGNV
+635 ADLGNA
-641 DDLTY
+641 DDLSY
-646 RGYAVD
+646 RAFTVEGT
-652 GAIHQYGVPS
+652 IHQYGVPA
-662 SGCWGASVTDIQ
+662 SGCYSASVAEIQ
-674 STGLVAS
+674 SMPWEAS
-681 SPTIES
+681 SPAAVHE
-687 DGAVKRLI
+687 GAVKRI
-695 SHGNMWT
+695 FQHGSMHH
-702 DDDWLQVSV
+702 DDEWLMLNVY
-711 SFDAAYQDPADYT
+711 FDAANIDANDYAVQ
-724 LEFELLDEMG
+724 FELLDEMG
-734 NVEAASQMT
+734 NIEAATQMSVT
-743 VAPTSDDRVYSVQES
+743 PTDENSAWNAGDSIYLGDDLE
-758 MYLADGLDAGEYC
+758 AGEYC
-771 GTFELV
+771 GTFKLV

-783 VDTYE
+783 VDTY
-788 SEDCMT
+788 DDVDGMCMT
-794 VEELPEFLQTLQTI
+794 VEELPEFLQTLETI

-814 SNFESTLEAFGENLE
+814 SNFQSTLEAFGENLE

-840 YTGANFV
+840 YTEANFA
-847 MLWSPSH
+847 MLWSPTH
-854 HTVVGVSLA
+854 HTVVGVALG

-876 PEVVEMYNDEINYS
+876 PEVVDVYSDDMNYS
-890 PSTPPATIGLTYYI
+890 PSTPPATISLTYYM
-904 GSAAEEAAEVVEDAQ
+904 GSAAEAAAEVVEDAQ

-951 GIDEEDTQTDGST
+951 GIDEEDTQTD
-964 DDGSSDEEP
+964 DGSSDEEP
-973 PATAEELI
+973 PQTAEELI
-981 EEGGFGLPSVSG
+981 EDGGFGLPSVSG

>member
-1 MQPRANALL
+1 MSHRTPALL
-10 AALLLCLATLP
+10 AALLLCLATVP

-55 INLNE
+55 IDLNE

-162 IEYLD
+162 VEYLD

-188 YMMDVGVEG
+188 YMMDLGVEG
-197 GGEDFGFAVTFG
+197 GGEDIGFAVTFG

-233 ALSTYESVHAECTEN
+233 ALSTYESVQAECTDN

-305 STGSFETVMEDFLGD
+305 SSGSFETDMNDFLGD
-320 DDYDHHD
+320 DD
-327 DEPGLHDHGD
+327 G
-337 GDVHHDHDDS
+337 S
-347 DGTETHDDGDYHH
+347 
-360 SHDED
+360 
-365 DDDDGD
+365 DDDGEGP
-371 SSGFGGDADASIIIE
+371 GFGGEADASIIIE

-405 MFLMLGTMLAQIA
+405 MFLMLATMLTEIG

-451 GSEDTGDGE
+451 GSEDTGDGQ
-460 MPFYCDNGGVIE
+460 MPFYCDNGNVIE
-472 AYDSWRIG
+472 TYDSWRIG
-480 NGEDDCGDWS
+480 DGEDDCGDWS
-490 DETPNETYYVCNDWG
+490 DEVNGETYFACDAPG
-505 QGLEGIHLHQV
+505 EGVRTWNV
-516 NDGTEDCSDSSDEGV
+516 NDGTEHCSDGSDEGA
-531 LWMDYASVGVGTF
+531 LWMSNVNIDLNTY
-544 YVCADGVGEVSEW
+544 YLCADGNGQVTEW
-557 SLENGWNDCDD
+557 NLENGWDDCAD
-568 GSDELPDA
+568 GSDELLDA
-576 EGALERVVLAT
+576 EGALQQVKSASL
-587 VNAGG
+587 NAGG
-592 FNEQDVDDDGTDDHC
+592 FSERDIDDDGTDDHC
-607 YVAEVTVSG
+607 YVAEVTVAG
-616 DDGSS
+616 NDGSTAS
-621 STHLLK
+621 YSLK
-627 GTGWGFES
+627 GGSWSGFDS
-635 VDLGNV
+635 MDLGDADNLGFRAYTATGV
-641 DDLTY
+641 
-646 RGYAVD
+646 
-652 GAIHQYGVPS
+652 IHQYGVPS
-662 SGCWGASVTDIQ
+662 MGCDDATVAEIEA
-674 STGLVAS
+674 TGLVSSGLQKESSGVLKRMISQGSMWIENDDRMWFSAS
-681 SPTIES
+681 Y
-687 DGAVKRLI
+687 DGAY
-695 SHGNMWT
+695 N
-702 DDDWLQVSV
+702 DDET
-711 SFDAAYQDPADYT
+711 YT
-724 LEFELLDEMG
+724 LKFEMVDDLG
-734 NVEAASQMT
+734 NIETAMDMT
-743 VAPTSDDRVYSVQES
+743 VGEDDKWWTEAQIPGTVDLEP
-758 MYLADGLDAGEYC
+758 GEYC
-771 GTFELV
+771 GSLELV
-777 DAQGVT
+777 DSQGVT

-788 SEDCMT
+788 DDWMCMT
-794 VEELPEFLQTLQTI
+794 VEELPEFLQTLETI
-808 GEAFGE
+808 GEAFAE

-840 YTGANFV
+840 YTDANFA
-847 MLWSPSH
+847 MLWSPTH
-854 HTVVGVSLA
+854 HTVVGVALG

-876 PEVVEMYNDEINYS
+876 PEVVEVYDDEINYS
-890 PSTPPATIGLTYYI
+890 PSTPPSTIGLTYYI

-951 GIDEEDTQTDGST
+951 GIDEEDTQTDGSS
-964 DDGSSDEEP
+964 DDGSSDDEP

-981 EEGGFGLPSVSG
+981 EDGGFGLPSVSG

>member
-1 MQPRANALL
+1 MQPRANALF

-55 INLNE
+55 IDLNE

-101 DLDGDVHDVWMRM
+101 DLDGDVHDVWLRM

-162 IEYLD
+162 VEYLD

-188 YMMDVGVEG
+188 YMMDVDVEG

-233 ALSTYESVHAECTEN
+233 ALSTYESVYAECTDN

-305 STGSFETVMEDFLGD
+305 SSGSFETDMNDFLGD
-320 DDYDHHD
+320 
-327 DEPGLHDHGD
+327 GD
-337 GDVHHDHDDS
+337 GS
-347 DGTETHDDGDYHH
+347 
-360 SHDED
+360 
-365 DDDDGD
+365 DDDGEGP
-371 SSGFGGDADASIIIE
+371 GFGGDADASIIIE

-391 VDVVSCNCGTANPI
+391 VDVVSCDCGTANPI
-405 MFLMLGTMLAQIA
+405 MFLMLATMLSEIG

-451 GSEDTGDGE
+451 GSDDNGDGE
-460 MPFYCDNGGVIE
+460 MPFYCDNGNVIE
-472 AYDSWRIG
+472 TYDSWRIG

-490 DETPNETYYVCNDWG
+490 DEVNGETYFACDAPG
-505 QGLEGIHLHQV
+505 EGVRTWDV
-516 NDGTEDCSDSSDEGV
+516 NDGTEDCSDGSDEGA
-531 LWMDYASVGVGTF
+531 LWMSNVNINLNTY
-544 YVCADGVGEVSEW
+544 YLCADGNGQVMEW
-557 SLENGWNDCDD
+557 DLENGWDDCAD
-568 GSDELPDA
+568 GSDELLDA
-576 EGALERVVLAT
+576 EGALQQVMIASLS
-587 VNAGG
+587 AGG
-592 FNEQDVDDDGTDDHC
+592 FSERDIDDDGTDDHC
-607 YVAEVTVSG
+607 YVAEVTVVG
-616 DDGSS
+616 NDGSS
-621 STHLLK
+621 TSYSLK
-627 GTGWGFES
+627 GGYWGGFES
-635 VDLGNV
+635 TDLGDADNLGFREYSV
-641 DDLTY
+641 T
-646 RGYAVD
+646 GV
-652 GAIHQYGVPS
+652 IHQYGVPS
-662 SGCWGASVTDIQ
+662 MGCEDATVADIEA
-674 STGLVAS
+674 TGLVAS
-681 SPTIES
+681 SLQKEDS
-687 DGAVKRLI
+687 GALKRLI
-695 SHGNMWT
+695 STGSMWT
-702 DDDWLQVSV
+702 NDDRMWFSASFEGAYDDDET
-711 SFDAAYQDPADYT
+711 YT
-724 LEFELLDEMG
+724 LKFEMVDDLG
-734 NVEAASQMT
+734 NIEAAMDMT
-743 VAPTSDDRVYSVQES
+743 VGEDDRWWTEAQLPGTFNLEP
-758 MYLADGLDAGEYC
+758 GEYC
-771 GTFELV
+771 GSLELV
-777 DAQGVT
+777 DSQGVT

-788 SEDCMT
+788 DDRMCMT
-794 VEELPEFLQTLQTI
+794 VEELPEFLQTLETI

-814 SNFESTLEAFGENLE
+814 SNFEATLEAFGENLE

-840 YTGANFV
+840 YTDANFV

-854 HTVVGVSLA
+854 HTVVGAALV

-876 PEVVEMYNDEINYS
+876 PEVVEVYDDEINYS

>member
-1 MQPRANALL
+1 MQTRANALL

-21 MTVSAQVDPIQN
+21 MTVSAQVDPVQN

-128 LITEWVDASGADPAG
+128 LITEWMDASGDDPAG

-162 IEYLD
+162 VEYLD

-197 GGEDFGFAVTFG
+197 GGEDFAFAVTFG
-209 TAFDFDVPSS
+209 TAFDFDVPAS

-233 ALSTYESVHAECTEN
+233 ALSTYESVHAACTDET
-248 AFITTSGTE
+248 FITTSGTE

-287 NFGLDSGLL
+287 NFGLESGLL

-305 STGSFETVMEDFLGD
+305 SSGFFETDMTDFLG
-320 DDYDHHD
+320 
-327 DEPGLHDHGD
+327 ED
-337 GDVHHDHDDS
+337 GDAE
-347 DGTETHDDGDYHH
+347 GT
-360 SHDED
+360 
-365 DDDDGD
+365 
-371 SSGFGGDADASIIIE
+371 GFGGDADASIVIE

-391 VDVVSCNCGTANPI
+391 VDVVSCDCGTANPI
-405 MFLMLGTMLAQIA
+405 MFLMLATMLTEIG

-440 IEEISEEFDLG
+440 IEEISEEFG
-451 GSEDTGDGE
+451 GDDAESDDGMDDE
-460 MPFYCDNGGVIE
+460 PFYCDNGGVILSNE
-472 AYDSWRIG
+472 THRIG
-480 NGEDDCGDWS
+480 DGVDDCGDWS
-490 DETPNETYYVCNDWG
+490 DETPNETYFVCNDWG
-505 QGLEGIHLHQV
+505 QGHEGIPRDAV
-516 NDGTEDCSDSSDEGV
+516 NDGSEDCSDSSDEGV
-531 LWMDYASVGVGTF
+531 LWMDYISVSVMTMHA
-544 YVCADGVGEVSEW
+544 CADGSGLVPAW
-557 SLENGWNDCDD
+557 NLENGYEDCGD

-576 EGALERVVLAT
+576 EGALEAVDQASL
-587 VNAGG
+587 NAGG
-592 FNEQDVDDDGTDDHC
+592 FSEQDVNDDGTADHC
-607 YVAEVTVSG
+607 YLAEVTVTG

-621 STHLLK
+621 STYTLK
-627 GTGWGFES
+627 SAGWGFES
-635 VDLGNV
+635 VDIGNV

-646 RGYAVD
+646 RAYALD
-652 GAIHQYGVPS
+652 GAIHQYGVPT
-662 SGCWGASVTDIQ
+662 SGCWDASVSDIQ

-681 SPTIES
+681 SPTFEN
-687 DGAVKRLI
+687 DGALKRLI
-695 SHGNMWT
+695 SHGSMWT
-702 DDDWLQVSV
+702 DEDWLHVSV
-711 SFDAAYQDPADYT
+711 SFDAYWQDSDDYT

-734 NVEAASQMT
+734 NVEAASQMSI
-743 VAPTSDDRVYSVQES
+743 APTSEDSVWILQDS
-758 MYLADGLDAGEYC
+758 MYLAEGLDAGEYC

-788 SEDCMT
+788 IEDCIT
-794 VEELPEFLQTLQTI
+794 VEEMPEFLQELQTI

-840 YTGANFV
+840 YTDANFV
-847 MLWSPSH
+847 MLWSPTH
-854 HTVVGVSLA
+854 HTVVGVALG

-876 PEVVEMYNDEINYS
+876 PEVVEMYDDEINYS

-951 GIDEEDTQTDGST
+951 GIDEEDMQGA
-964 DDGSSDEEP
+964 GSSDEEP

-981 EEGGFGLPSVSG
+981 EDGGFGLPSVSG

>member
-1 MQPRANALL
+1 MQTRANALL

-21 MTVSAQVDPIQN
+21 MTVSAQVDPVQN

-128 LITEWVDASGADPAG
+128 LITEWMDASGDDPAG

-162 IEYLD
+162 VEYLD

-197 GGEDFGFAVTFG
+197 GGEDFAFAVTFG
-209 TAFDFDVPSS
+209 TAFDFDVPAS

-233 ALSTYESVHAECTEN
+233 ALSTYESVHAACTDET
-248 AFITTSGTE
+248 FITTSGTE

-287 NFGLDSGLL
+287 NFGLESGLL

-305 STGSFETVMEDFLGD
+305 SSGFFETDMTDFLG
-320 DDYDHHD
+320 
-327 DEPGLHDHGD
+327 ED
-337 GDVHHDHDDS
+337 GDAE
-347 DGTETHDDGDYHH
+347 GT
-360 SHDED
+360 
-365 DDDDGD
+365 
-371 SSGFGGDADASIIIE
+371 GFGGDADASIVIE

-391 VDVVSCNCGTANPI
+391 VDVVSCDCGTANPI
-405 MFLMLGTMLAQIA
+405 MFLMLATMLTEIG

-440 IEEISEEFDLG
+440 IEEISEEFG
-451 GSEDTGDGE
+451 GDDAESDDGMDDE
-460 MPFYCDNGGVIE
+460 PFYCDNGGVILS
-472 AYDSWRIG
+472 YDTHRIG
-480 NGEDDCGDWS
+480 DGVDDCGDWS
-490 DETPNETYYVCNDWG
+490 DETPNVTYFVCNDWG
-505 QGLEGIHLHQV
+505 QGHEGIPRDAV
-516 NDGTEDCSDSSDEGV
+516 NDGSEDCSDSSDEGV
-531 LWMDYASVGVGTF
+531 LWMDYISVSVMTMHA
-544 YVCADGVGEVSEW
+544 CADGSGLVPAW
-557 SLENGWNDCDD
+557 NLENGYEDCGD

-576 EGALERVVLAT
+576 EGALEAVDQASL
-587 VNAGG
+587 NAGG
-592 FNEQDVDDDGTDDHC
+592 FSEQDVNDDGTADHC
-607 YVAEVTVSG
+607 YLAEVTVTG

-621 STHLLK
+621 STYTLK
-627 GTGWGFES
+627 SAGWGFES
-635 VDLGNV
+635 VDIGNV

-646 RGYAVD
+646 RAYALD
-652 GAIHQYGVPS
+652 GAIHQYGVPT
-662 SGCWGASVTDIQ
+662 SGCWDASVSDIQ

-681 SPTIES
+681 SPTFEN
-687 DGAVKRLI
+687 DGALKRLI
-695 SHGNMWT
+695 SHGSMWT
-702 DDDWLQVSV
+702 DEDWLHVSA
-711 SFDAAYQDPADYT
+711 SFDASWQDSDDYT

-734 NVEAASQMT
+734 NVEAASQMSI
-743 VAPTSDDRVYSVQES
+743 APTSEDSVWNLQDS
-758 MYLADGLDAGEYC
+758 MYLAEGLDAGEYC

-788 SEDCMT
+788 IEDCIT
-794 VEELPEFLQTLQTI
+794 VEEMPEFLQELQTI

-840 YTGANFV
+840 YTDANFV
-847 MLWSPSH
+847 MLWSPTH
-854 HTVVGVSLA
+854 HTVVGVALG

-876 PEVVEMYNDEINYS
+876 PEVVEMYDDEINYS

-951 GIDEEDTQTDGST
+951 GIDEEDMQGA
-964 DDGSSDEEP
+964 GSSDEEP

-981 EEGGFGLPSVSG
+981 EDGGFGLPSVSG

>member
-1 MQPRANALL
+1 MNPRANALV

-21 MTVSAQVDPIQN
+21 MTVSAQVDPVQN

-101 DLDGDVHDVWMRM
+101 DLDGDVHDVWVRM

-162 IEYLD
+162 VEYLD

-197 GGEDFGFAVTFG
+197 GGEDFAFAVTFG
-209 TAFDFDVPSS
+209 TAFDFDIPAS

-233 ALSTYESVHAECTEN
+233 ALSTYESVHAACTDET
-248 AFITTSGTE
+248 FITTSGTE

-287 NFGLDSGLL
+287 NFGLESGLL

-305 STGSFETVMEDFLGD
+305 SSGFFETDMTDFLG
-320 DDYDHHD
+320 
-327 DEPGLHDHGD
+327 ED
-337 GDVHHDHDDS
+337 GDAE
-347 DGTETHDDGDYHH
+347 GT
-360 SHDED
+360 
-365 DDDDGD
+365 
-371 SSGFGGDADASIIIE
+371 GFGGDADASIVIE

-391 VDVVSCNCGTANPI
+391 VDVVSCDCGTANPI
-405 MFLMLGTMLAQIA
+405 MFLMLATMLTEIG

-440 IEEISEEFDLG
+440 IEEISEEFG
-451 GSEDTGDGE
+451 GDDAESDDGMDDE
-460 MPFYCDNGGVIE
+460 PFYCDNGGIILS
-472 AYDSWRIG
+472 YDTHRIG
-480 NGEDDCGDWS
+480 DGVDDCGDWS
-490 DETPNETYYVCNDWG
+490 DETPNETYFVCNDWG
-505 QGLEGIHLHQV
+505 QGHEGIPRDAV
-516 NDGTEDCSDSSDEGV
+516 NDGSEDCSDSSDEGV
-531 LWMDYASVGVGTF
+531 LWMDYISVSVMTMHA
-544 YVCADGVGEVSEW
+544 CADGSGLVPAW
-557 SLENGWNDCDD
+557 NLENGYEDCGD

-576 EGALERVVLAT
+576 EGALEAVDQASL
-587 VNAGG
+587 NAGG
-592 FNEQDVDDDGTDDHC
+592 FSEQDVNDDGTADHC
-607 YVAEVTVSG
+607 YLAEVTVTG

-621 STHLLK
+621 STYTLK
-627 GTGWGFES
+627 SAGWGFES
-635 VDLGNV
+635 VDIGNV

-646 RGYAVD
+646 RAYALD
-652 GAIHQYGVPS
+652 GAIHQYGVPT
-662 SGCWGASVTDIQ
+662 SGCWDASVSDIQ

-681 SPTIES
+681 SPTIEN
-687 DGAVKRLI
+687 DGALKRLI
-695 SHGNMWT
+695 SHGSMWT
-702 DDDWLQVSV
+702 DEDWLHVSV
-711 SFDAAYQDPADYT
+711 SFDASWQDSDDYT

-734 NVEAASQMT
+734 NVEAASQMSI
-743 VAPTSDDRVYSVQES
+743 APTSDDSVWNLQDS
-758 MYLADGLDAGEYC
+758 MYLAEGLDAGEYC

-788 SEDCMT
+788 SEDCIT
-794 VEELPEFLQTLQTI
+794 VEEMPEFLQELQTI

-840 YTGANFV
+840 YTDANFV
-847 MLWSPSH
+847 MLWSPTH
-854 HTVVGVSLA
+854 HTVVGVALG

-876 PEVVEMYNDEINYS
+876 PEVVEMYDDEINYS

-951 GIDEEDTQTDGST
+951 GIDEEDMQGA
-964 DDGSSDEEP
+964 GSSDEEP

-981 EEGGFGLPSVSG
+981 EDGGFGLPSVSG

>member
-1 MQPRANALL
+1 MQTRANALL

-21 MTVSAQVDPIQN
+21 MTVSAQVDPVQN

-128 LITEWVDASGADPAG
+128 LITEWMDASGDDPAV

-162 IEYLD
+162 VEYLD

-197 GGEDFGFAVTFG
+197 GGEDFAFAVTFG
-209 TAFDFDVPSS
+209 TAFDFDVPAS

-233 ALSTYESVHAECTEN
+233 ALSTYESVHAACTDET
-248 AFITTSGTE
+248 FITTSGTE

-287 NFGLDSGLL
+287 NFGLESGLL

-305 STGSFETVMEDFLGD
+305 SSGFFETDMTDFLG
-320 DDYDHHD
+320 
-327 DEPGLHDHGD
+327 ED
-337 GDVHHDHDDS
+337 GDAE
-347 DGTETHDDGDYHH
+347 GT
-360 SHDED
+360 
-365 DDDDGD
+365 
-371 SSGFGGDADASIIIE
+371 GFGGDADASIVIE

-391 VDVVSCNCGTANPI
+391 VDVVSCDCGTANPI
-405 MFLMLGTMLAQIA
+405 MFLMLATMLTEIG

-440 IEEISEEFDLG
+440 IEEISEEFG
-451 GSEDTGDGE
+451 GDDAESDDGMDDE
-460 MPFYCDNGGVIE
+460 PFYCDNGGVILS
-472 AYDSWRIG
+472 YDTHRIG
-480 NGEDDCGDWS
+480 DGVDDCGDWS
-490 DETPNETYYVCNDWG
+490 DETPNVTYFVCNDWG
-505 QGLEGIHLHQV
+505 QGHEGIPRDAV
-516 NDGTEDCSDSSDEGV
+516 NDGSEDCSDSSDEGV
-531 LWMDYASVGVGTF
+531 LWMDYISVSVMTMHA
-544 YVCADGVGEVSEW
+544 CADGSGLVPAW
-557 SLENGWNDCDD
+557 NLENGYEDCGD

-576 EGALERVVLAT
+576 EGALEAVDQASL
-587 VNAGG
+587 NAGG
-592 FNEQDVDDDGTDDHC
+592 FSEQDVNDDGTADHC
-607 YVAEVTVSG
+607 YLAEVTVTG

-621 STHLLK
+621 STYTLK
-627 GTGWGFES
+627 SAGWGFES
-635 VDLGNV
+635 VDIGNV

-646 RGYAVD
+646 RAYALD
-652 GAIHQYGVPS
+652 GAIHQYGVPT
-662 SGCWGASVTDIQ
+662 SGCWDASVSDIQ

-681 SPTIES
+681 SPTFEN
-687 DGAVKRLI
+687 DGALKRLI
-695 SHGNMWT
+695 SHGSMWT
-702 DDDWLQVSV
+702 DEDWLHVSA
-711 SFDAAYQDPADYT
+711 SFDASWQDSDDYT

-734 NVEAASQMT
+734 NVEAASQMSI
-743 VAPTSDDRVYSVQES
+743 APTSEDSVWNRQDS
-758 MYLADGLDAGEYC
+758 MYLAEGLDAGEYC

-788 SEDCMT
+788 IEDCIT
-794 VEELPEFLQTLQTI
+794 VEEMPEFLQELQTI

-840 YTGANFV
+840 YTDANFV
-847 MLWSPSH
+847 MLWSPTH
-854 HTVVGVSLA
+854 HTVVGVALG

-876 PEVVEMYNDEINYS
+876 PEVVEMYDDEINYS

-951 GIDEEDTQTDGST
+951 GIDEEDMQGAD
-964 DDGSSDEEP
+964 SSDEEP

-981 EEGGFGLPSVSG
+981 EDGGFGLPSVSG

>member
-1 MQPRANALL
+1 MQTRANALL

-21 MTVSAQVDPIQN
+21 MTVSAQVDPVQN

-128 LITEWVDASGADPAG
+128 LITEWMDASGDDPAG

-162 IEYLD
+162 VEYLD

-197 GGEDFGFAVTFG
+197 GGEDFAFAVTFG
-209 TAFDFDVPSS
+209 TAFDFDVPAS

-233 ALSTYESVHAECTEN
+233 ALSTYESVHAACTDET
-248 AFITTSGTE
+248 FITTSGTE

-287 NFGLDSGLL
+287 NFGLESGLL

-305 STGSFETVMEDFLGD
+305 SSGFFETDMTDFLG
-320 DDYDHHD
+320 
-327 DEPGLHDHGD
+327 ED
-337 GDVHHDHDDS
+337 GDAE
-347 DGTETHDDGDYHH
+347 GT
-360 SHDED
+360 
-365 DDDDGD
+365 
-371 SSGFGGDADASIIIE
+371 GFGGDADASIVIE

-391 VDVVSCNCGTANPI
+391 VDVVSCDCGTANPI
-405 MFLMLGTMLAQIA
+405 MFLMLATMLTEIG

-440 IEEISEEFDLG
+440 IEEISEEFG
-451 GSEDTGDGE
+451 GDDAESDDGMDDE
-460 MPFYCDNGGVIE
+460 PFYCDNGGVILS
-472 AYDSWRIG
+472 YDTHRIG
-480 NGEDDCGDWS
+480 DGVDDCGDWS
-490 DETPNETYYVCNDWG
+490 DETPNVTYFVCNDWG
-505 QGLEGIHLHQV
+505 QGHEGIPRDAV
-516 NDGTEDCSDSSDEGV
+516 NDGSEDCSDSSDEGV
-531 LWMDYASVGVGTF
+531 LWMDYISVSVMTMHA
-544 YVCADGVGEVSEW
+544 CADGSGLVPAW
-557 SLENGWNDCDD
+557 NLENGYEDCGD

-576 EGALERVVLAT
+576 EGALEAVDQASL
-587 VNAGG
+587 NAGG
-592 FNEQDVDDDGTDDHC
+592 FSEQDVNDDGTADHC
-607 YVAEVTVSG
+607 YLAEVTVTG

-621 STHLLK
+621 STYTLK
-627 GTGWGFES
+627 SAGWGFES
-635 VDLGNV
+635 VDIGNV

-646 RGYAVD
+646 RAYALD
-652 GAIHQYGVPS
+652 GAIHQYGVPT
-662 SGCWGASVTDIQ
+662 SGCWDASVSDIQ

-681 SPTIES
+681 SPTFEN
-687 DGAVKRLI
+687 DGALKRLI
-695 SHGNMWT
+695 SHGSMWT
-702 DDDWLQVSV
+702 DEDWLHVSA
-711 SFDAAYQDPADYT
+711 SFDASWQDSDDYT

-734 NVEAASQMT
+734 NVEAASQMSI
-743 VAPTSDDRVYSVQES
+743 APTSEDSVWNRQDS
-758 MYLADGLDAGEYC
+758 MYLAEGLDAGEYC

-788 SEDCMT
+788 IEDCIT
-794 VEELPEFLQTLQTI
+794 VEEMPEFLQELQTI

-840 YTGANFV
+840 YTDANFV
-847 MLWSPSH
+847 MLWSPTH
-854 HTVVGVSLA
+854 HTVVGVALG

-876 PEVVEMYNDEINYS
+876 PEVVEMYDDEINYS

-951 GIDEEDTQTDGST
+951 GIDEEDMQGAD
-964 DDGSSDEEP
+964 SSDEEP

-981 EEGGFGLPSVSG
+981 EDGGFGLPSVSG

>member
-1 MQPRANALL
+1 MNPRANALL

-21 MTVSAQVDPIQN
+21 MTVSAQVDPVQN

-128 LITEWVDASGADPAG
+128 LITEWMDASGDDPAG

-162 IEYLD
+162 VEYLD

-197 GGEDFGFAVTFG
+197 GGEEFGFAVTFG

-219 SAEWRLGHETPVLS
+219 SAEWRLGHETPILS
-233 ALSTYESVHAECTEN
+233 ALSTYESVQADCADD
-248 AFITTSGTE
+248 AFITTSGVE
-257 ADIGIECGMMEGDYT
+257 ADIGIECGMIEGDFT

-287 NFGLDSGLL
+287 NFGLESGLL
-296 DLSISDQIS
+296 DISISDQIS
-305 STGSFETVMEDFLGD
+305 SSGSFETDMRDAI
-320 DDYDHHD
+320 
-327 DEPGLHDHGD
+327 GD
-337 GDVHHDHDDS
+337 GDDFDDES
-347 DGTETHDDGDYHH
+347 EGV
-360 SHDED
+360 
-365 DDDDGD
+365 
-371 SSGFGGDADASIIIE
+371 GFGGDADASIIIE

-391 VDVVSCNCGTANPI
+391 VDVVSCECGTANPI
-405 MFLMLGTMLAQIA
+405 MFLMLYTMLAEIG

-440 IEEISEEFDLG
+440 IEEISEEFG
-451 GSEDTGDGE
+451 GDDGDDGDDGMDDE
-460 MPFYCDNGGVIE
+460 PFYCDNGGVI
-472 AYDSWRIG
+472 ASYDSWRIG
-480 NGEDDCGDWS
+480 DGENDCGDWS
-490 DETPNETYYVCNDWG
+490 DETPNETYFVCNDWG
-505 QGLEGIHLHQV
+505 QGHEGIPRDAV
-516 NDGTEDCSDSSDEGV
+516 NDGSEDCSDSSDEGV
-531 LWMDYASVGVGTF
+531 LWMDYVSVGVGTF
-544 YVCADGVGEVSEW
+544 YACADGVGEVSEW
-557 SLENGWNDCDD
+557 SLENGWDDCDD

-576 EGALERVVLAT
+576 EGALERVTIAS

-592 FNEQDVDDDGTDDHC
+592 FNEQDVNDDDSDDHC
-607 YVAEVTVSG
+607 YVAEVTVTG

-621 STHLLK
+621 STYLLK
-627 GTGWGFES
+627 GTGWGFEGT
-635 VDLGNV
+635 DLGNV

-646 RGYAVD
+646 RAYSVTGTV
-652 GAIHQYGVPS
+652 HQYGVPT
-662 SGCWGASVTDIQ
+662 SGCSGASVAEIQ

-687 DGAVKRLI
+687 DGALKRLI
-695 SHGNMWT
+695 SHGSMWT
-702 DDDWLQVSV
+702 DEDWLHVSV
-711 SFDAAYQDPADYT
+711 SFDAAWQDSDDYT

-734 NVEAASQMT
+734 NVEAASQMSI
-743 VAPTSDDRVYSVQES
+743 APTSDDSVWNLQDS
-758 MYLADGLDAGEYC
+758 MYLADDLEAGEYC

-794 VEELPEFLQTLQTI
+794 VEEMPAFLQELQTI

-840 YTGANFV
+840 YTDANFA
-847 MLWSPSH
+847 MLWSPTH
-854 HTVVGVSLA
+854 HTVVGVALG

-876 PEVVEMYNDEINYS
+876 PEVVEVYDDEINYS

-951 GIDEEDTQTDGST
+951 GIDEEDTQTDGSS
-964 DDGSSDEEP
+964 DDGASDDEP

-981 EEGGFGLPSVSG
+981 EDGGFGLPSVSG

>member
-1 MQPRANALL
+1 MKPRANALL

-42 WSNLDED
+42 WSSLDED

-60 ILSRTMLAASDAGLN
+60 ILSRTMLAATDAGLN

-101 DLDGDVHDVWMRM
+101 ELDGDSHDVWMRM

-128 LITEWVDASGADPAG
+128 VITEWVDASGADPAG

-162 IEYLD
+162 VEYLD

-197 GGEDFGFAVTFG
+197 GGEDFGVAVTFG

-219 SAEWRLGHETPVLS
+219 SAEWRLGHETPFLS
-233 ALSTYESVHAECTEN
+233 ALSTYESVHADCAED

-257 ADIGIECGMMEGDYT
+257 ADIGIECGMMEGDYS

-305 STGSFETVMEDFLGD
+305 SSGSFETDMSGFI
-320 DDYDHHD
+320 
-327 DEPGLHDHGD
+327 GD
-337 GDVHHDHDDS
+337 GDDFDDEAE
-347 DGTETHDDGDYHH
+347 GV
-360 SHDED
+360 
-365 DDDDGD
+365 
-371 SSGFGGDADASIIIE
+371 GFGGDADASIIIT

-391 VDVVSCNCGTANPI
+391 VDVVSCDCGTANPI
-405 MFLMLGTMLAQIA
+405 MFLMLATMLSEIG

-440 IEEISEEFDLG
+440 IEEISEEFG
-451 GSEDTGDGE
+451 GDDGDDGMDDE
-460 MPFYCDNGGVIE
+460 PFYCDNGNTIE
-472 AYDSWRIG
+472 SYDEWRIG

-490 DETPNETYYVCNDWG
+490 DETPNETYFVCNDWG
-505 QGLEGIHLHQV
+505 QGLEGIPRDEV
-516 NDGTEDCSDSSDEGV
+516 NDGSEDCSDSSDEGV
-531 LWMDYASVGVGTF
+531 LWMDYVSVGVGTF

-557 SLENGWNDCDD
+557 SLENGWDDCAD

-592 FNEQDVDDDGTDDHC
+592 FNEQDVNDDGTDDHC
-607 YVAEVTVSG
+607 YVAEVTVTG

-621 STHLLK
+621 STHLMK

-646 RGYAVD
+646 RGYAAD
-652 GAIHQYGVPS
+652 GAIHQYGVPT
-662 SGCWGASVTDIQ
+662 SGCYGASVADIQ

-711 SFDAAYQDPADYT
+711 SFDAAWQDADDYT

-734 NVEAASQMT
+734 NVEAASQT
-743 VAPTSDDRVYSVQES
+743 SIAPTSDDSVWGVQES
-758 MYLADGLDAGEYC
+758 IYLADGLDAGEYC

-783 VDTYE
+783 VDTYDGAE
-788 SEDCMT
+788 CMT
-794 VEELPEFLQTLQTI
+794 VEELPEFLQTLGTI

-840 YTGANFV
+840 YTNANFA
-847 MLWSPSH
+847 MLWSPTH
-854 HTVVGVSLA
+854 HTVVGVALG

-876 PEVVEMYNDEINYS
+876 PEVVEIYDDEINYS

-951 GIDEEDTQTDGST
+951 GIDEEDTQTDGSSDGSS

>member
-1 MQPRANALL
+1 MSHRTPALL
-10 AALLLCLATLP
+10 AALLLCLATVP

-60 ILSRTMLAASDAGLN
+60 IISRTMLAASDAGLN

-162 IEYLD
+162 VEYLD

-219 SAEWRLGHETPVLS
+219 SAEWRLGHETPILS
-233 ALSTYESVHAECTEN
+233 ALSTYESVHADCADD
-248 AFITTSGTE
+248 AFITTSGVE
-257 ADIGIECGMMEGDYT
+257 ADIGIECGMMDGDYT

-296 DLSISDQIS
+296 DLSISDQITTS
-305 STGSFETVMEDFLGD
+305 GSFETDMRDAI
-320 DDYDHHD
+320 
-327 DEPGLHDHGD
+327 GD
-337 GDVHHDHDDS
+337 GDDFDDES
-347 DGTETHDDGDYHH
+347 
-360 SHDED
+360 ED
-365 DDDDGD
+365 V
-371 SSGFGGDADASIIIE
+371 GFGGDADASIIIE

-391 VDVVSCNCGTANPI
+391 VDVVSCDCGTANPI
-405 MFLMLGTMLAQIA
+405 MFLMLATMLAEIG

-440 IEEISEEFDLG
+440 IEEISEEFG
-451 GSEDTGDGE
+451 GDDAEPVDGMDDE
-460 MPFYCDNGGVIE
+460 AFYCDNGGVI
-472 AYDSWRIG
+472 ASYDSWRIG
-480 NGEDDCGDWS
+480 DGENDCGDWS
-490 DETPNETYYVCNDWG
+490 DETPNETYFVCNDWG
-505 QGLEGIHLHQV
+505 QGHEGIPRDAV
-516 NDGTEDCSDSSDEGV
+516 NDGSEDCSDSSDEGV
-531 LWMDYASVGVGTF
+531 LWMDYVSVGVGTF
-544 YVCADGVGEVSEW
+544 YACADGVGEVSEW
-557 SLENGWNDCDD
+557 SLENGWDDCDD

-576 EGALERVVLAT
+576 EGALERVTIAS

-592 FNEQDVDDDGTDDHC
+592 FNDQDVNGDDTDDHC
-607 YVAEVTVSG
+607 YVAEVTVTG

-627 GTGWGFES
+627 GTGWGFEGT
-635 VDLGNV
+635 DIGNV

-646 RGYAVD
+646 RAYSVTGTV
-652 GAIHQYGVPS
+652 HQYGVPT
-662 SGCWGASVTDIQ
+662 SGCYGASVAEIQ

-695 SHGNMWT
+695 SHGSMWT

-711 SFDAAYQDPADYT
+711 SFDAAWQDADDYT
-724 LEFELLDEMG
+724 LEFVLLDEMG
-734 NVEAASQMT
+734 NVEAASQMSI
-743 VAPTSDDRVYSVQES
+743 APTSDDSVWSLQDS

-771 GTFELV
+771 GTFELI

-794 VEELPEFLQTLQTI
+794 VEEMPAFLQELQTI

-840 YTGANFV
+840 YTDANFA
-847 MLWSPSH
+847 MLWSPTH
-854 HTVVGVSLA
+854 HTVVGVALG

-876 PEVVEMYNDEINYS
+876 PEVVEMYDDEINYS
-890 PSTPPATIGLTYYI
+890 PSTPSATIGLTYYI

-951 GIDEEDTQTDGST
+951 GIDEEDTQTDGSS
-964 DDGSSDEEP
+964 DDDEP

-981 EEGGFGLPSVSG
+981 EDGGFGLPSVSG

>member
-320 DDYDHHD
+320 DDDNHHD

-347 DGTETHDDGDYHH
+347 DGTETHEDGDYHH

-371 SSGFGGDADASIIIE
+371 SAGFGGDADASIIIE

-391 VDVVSCNCGTANPI
+391 VDVVSCDCGTANPI
-405 MFLMLGTMLAQIA
+405 MFLMLATMLAEIG

-440 IEEISEEFDLG
+440 IEEISEEFG
-451 GSEDTGDGE
+451 GDDGDDGMDDE
-460 MPFYCDNGGVIE
+460 PFYCDNGNTIE
-472 AYDSWRIG
+472 SYDEWRIG

-490 DETPNETYYVCNDWG
+490 DETPNETYFVCNDWG
-505 QGLEGIHLHQV
+505 QGHEGISRDAV
-516 NDGTEDCSDSSDEGV
+516 NDGEEDCSDSSDEGV
-531 LWMDYASVGVGTF
+531 LWMDYVSVGVGTF
-544 YVCADGVGEVSEW
+544 YACADGVGEVSEW
-557 SLENGWNDCDD
+557 SLENGWDDCAD

-592 FNEQDVDDDGTDDHC
+592 FNEQDVNDDGTDDHC
-607 YVAEVTVSG
+607 YVAEVTVTG

-621 STHLLK
+621 STHLMK

-646 RGYAVD
+646 RGYAAD
-652 GAIHQYGVPS
+652 GAIHQYGVPT
-662 SGCWGASVTDIQ
+662 SGCWDASVADIQ

-695 SHGNMWT
+695 SHGSMWT

-711 SFDAAYQDPADYT
+711 SFEAAYHDPAEYT

-734 NVEAASQMT
+734 NVEAASQMS
-743 VAPTSDDRVYSVQES
+743 VAPTSDDRVYSVQDS

-783 VDTYE
+783 VDTSDVAE
-788 SEDCMT
+788 CMT
-794 VEELPEFLQTLQTI
+794 VEELPEFLQELQTI

-840 YTGANFV
+840 YTNANFA
-847 MLWSPSH
+847 MLWSPTH
-854 HTVVGVSLA
+854 HTVVGVALG

-876 PEVVEMYNDEINYS
+876 PEVVEMYNDDINYS
-890 PSTPPATIGLTYYI
+890 PSTPPATIGLNYYI

-951 GIDEEDTQTDGST
+951 GIDEEDTQTDGSS
-964 DDGSSDEEP
+964 DGSSDDEEP

>member
-1 MQPRANALL
+1 MQSRIWYQIMNPRANAFL
-10 AALLLCLATLP
+10 AALFLCLATLP
-21 MTVSAQVDPIQN
+21 MTVSADTPDIQN

-42 WSNLDED
+42 WSSLDED

-60 ILSRTMLAASDAGLN
+60 ILSRTMLAATDAGLN

-101 DLDGDVHDVWMRM
+101 ELDGDSHDVWMRM

-162 IEYLD
+162 VEYLD

-197 GGEDFGFAVTFG
+197 GGEDFGFALTFG

-219 SAEWRLGHETPVLS
+219 SAEWRLGHETPFLS
-233 ALSTYESVHAECTEN
+233 ALSTYESVHADCAED

-305 STGSFETVMEDFLGD
+305 TSGSFETDMNGFI
-320 DDYDHHD
+320 
-327 DEPGLHDHGD
+327 GD
-337 GDVHHDHDDS
+337 GDDFDDEAE
-347 DGTETHDDGDYHH
+347 GV
-360 SHDED
+360 
-365 DDDDGD
+365 
-371 SSGFGGDADASIIIE
+371 GFGGDADASIIIE
-386 EGGSA
+386 EGGLA
-391 VDVVSCNCGTANPI
+391 VDVVSCDCGTANPI
-405 MFLMLGTMLAQIA
+405 MFLMLATMLAEIG

-440 IEEISEEFDLG
+440 IEEISEEFG
-451 GSEDTGDGE
+451 GDDGDDGMDDE
-460 MPFYCDNGGVIE
+460 PFYCDNGNTIE
-472 AYDSWRIG
+472 SYDEWRIG

-490 DETPNETYYVCNDWG
+490 DETPNETYFVCNDWG
-505 QGLEGIHLHQV
+505 QGHEGISRDAV
-516 NDGTEDCSDSSDEGV
+516 NDGEEDCSDSSDEGV
-531 LWMDYASVGVGTF
+531 LWMDYVSVGVGTF
-544 YVCADGVGEVSEW
+544 YACADGVGEVSEW
-557 SLENGWNDCDD
+557 SLENGYDDCTD

-592 FNEQDVDDDGTDDHC
+592 FNEQDVNDDGTDDHC
-607 YVAEVTVSG
+607 YVAEVTVTG

-621 STHLLK
+621 STHLMK

-646 RGYAVD
+646 RGYAAD
-652 GAIHQYGVPS
+652 GAIHQYGVPT
-662 SGCWGASVTDIQ
+662 SGCWDASVADIQ

-695 SHGNMWT
+695 SHGSMWT

-711 SFDAAYQDPADYT
+711 SFDAAWQDADDYT

-734 NVEAASQMT
+734 NVEAASQT
-743 VAPTSDDRVYSVQES
+743 SIAPTSGDSVWGVQES
-758 MYLADGLDAGEYC
+758 IYLADGLDAGEYC

-783 VDTYE
+783 VDTSDVDE
-788 SEDCMT
+788 CMT
-794 VEELPEFLQTLQTI
+794 VEELPEFLQELQTI

-829 DRLGSITEDIA
+829 DRLGSITDDIA
-840 YTGANFV
+840 YTNANFA
-847 MLWSPSH
+847 MLWSPTH
-854 HTVVGVSLA
+854 HTVVGVALG

-890 PSTPPATIGLTYYI
+890 PSTPPATIGLNYYI

-951 GIDEEDTQTDGST
+951 GIDEEDTQTDGSS

>member
-1 MQPRANALL
+1 MSPRANALL

-162 IEYLD
+162 VEYLD

-233 ALSTYESVHAECTEN
+233 ALSTYESVHADCSDN

-272 VSTGFSVDLADVPTE
+272 VSTGFSIDLADVPTE

-305 STGSFETVMEDFLGD
+305 SSGSFETDMNDFLGD
-320 DDYDHHD
+320 D
-327 DEPGLHDHGD
+327 G
-337 GDVHHDHDDS
+337 S
-347 DGTETHDDGDYHH
+347 
-360 SHDED
+360 D
-365 DDDDGD
+365 DDDEGP
-371 SSGFGGDADASIIIE
+371 GFGGDADASIIIE

-405 MFLMLGTMLAQIA
+405 MFLMLATMLSEIG

-440 IEEISEEFDLG
+440 IEEISEEFNIGD
-451 GSEDTGDGE
+451 SEDTGDGE
-460 MPFYCDNGGVIE
+460 MPFSCDNGNVIE
-472 AYDSWRIG
+472 TYDSWRIG

-490 DETPNETYYVCNDWG
+490 DEVNGETYFACDAPG
-505 QGLEGIHLHQV
+505 EGVRTWEV
-516 NDGTEDCSDSSDEGV
+516 NDGTEDCSDGSDEGA
-531 LWMDYASVGVGTF
+531 LWMSNVNINLNTY
-544 YVCADGVGEVSEW
+544 YLCADGNGQVMEW
-557 SLENGWNDCDD
+557 NLENGWDDCAD
-568 GSDELPDA
+568 GSDELLDA
-576 EGALERVVLAT
+576 EGALQQVLMASLS
-587 VNAGG
+587 AGG
-592 FNEQDVDDDGTDDHC
+592 FSERDIDDDGTDDHC
-607 YVAEVTVSG
+607 YVAEVTVASN
-616 DDGSS
+616 DGSS
-621 STHLLK
+621 TSYSLK
-627 GTGWGFES
+627 GGYWGGFES
-635 VDLGNV
+635 MDLGDADNLGFREYTV
-641 DDLTY
+641 T
-646 RGYAVD
+646 GV
-652 GAIHQYGVPS
+652 IHQYGVPS
-662 SGCWGASVTDIQ
+662 MGCEDATVADIEA
-674 STGLVAS
+674 TGLVAS
-681 SPTIES
+681 SLQKEDS
-687 DGAVKRLI
+687 GALKRLI
-695 SHGNMWT
+695 STGSMWT
-702 DDDWLQVSV
+702 DDDRMWFSA
-711 SFDAAYQDPADYT
+711 SFEGAYDDDETYT
-724 LEFELLDEMG
+724 LKFEMVDDLG
-734 NVEAASQMT
+734 NIEAAMDMT
-743 VAPTSDDRVYSVQES
+743 VGEDDKWWTEAQLPGTVDLEP
-758 MYLADGLDAGEYC
+758 GEYC
-771 GTFELV
+771 GSLELV
-777 DAQGVT
+777 DSQGVT

-788 SEDCMT
+788 DDRMCMT
-794 VEELPEFLQTLQTI
+794 VEELPEFLQTLETI

-941 EDAGVDPADV
+941 EDAGVDPADL
-951 GIDEEDTQTDGST
+951 GIDEEDTQTDGSA
-964 DDGSSDEEP
+964 DDGSSDDEP

>member
-1 MQPRANALL
+1 MNTRANALV

-21 MTVSAQVDPIQN
+21 MTVSAQVDPVQN

-101 DLDGDVHDVWMRM
+101 DLDGDVHDVWVRM

-162 IEYLD
+162 VEYLD

-197 GGEDFGFAVTFG
+197 GGEDFAFAVTFG
-209 TAFDFDVPSS
+209 TAFDFDIPAS

-233 ALSTYESVHAECTEN
+233 ALSTYESVHAACTDET
-248 AFITTSGTE
+248 FITTSGTE

-287 NFGLDSGLL
+287 NFGLESGLL

-305 STGSFETVMEDFLGD
+305 SSGFFETDMTDFLG
-320 DDYDHHD
+320 
-327 DEPGLHDHGD
+327 ED
-337 GDVHHDHDDS
+337 GDAE
-347 DGTETHDDGDYHH
+347 GT
-360 SHDED
+360 
-365 DDDDGD
+365 
-371 SSGFGGDADASIIIE
+371 GFGGDADASIVIE

-391 VDVVSCNCGTANPI
+391 VDVVSCDCGTANPI
-405 MFLMLGTMLAQIA
+405 MFLMLATMLTEIG

-440 IEEISEEFDLG
+440 IEEISEEFG
-451 GSEDTGDGE
+451 GDDAESDDGMDDE
-460 MPFYCDNGGVIE
+460 PFYCDNGGIILS
-472 AYDSWRIG
+472 YDTHRIG
-480 NGEDDCGDWS
+480 DGVDDCGDWS
-490 DETPNETYYVCNDWG
+490 DETPNETYFVCNDWG
-505 QGLEGIHLHQV
+505 QGHEGIPRDAV
-516 NDGTEDCSDSSDEGV
+516 NDGSEDCSDSSDEGV
-531 LWMDYASVGVGTF
+531 LWMDYISVSVMTMHA
-544 YVCADGVGEVSEW
+544 CADGSGLVPAW
-557 SLENGWNDCDD
+557 NLENGYEDCGD

-576 EGALERVVLAT
+576 EGALEAVDQASL
-587 VNAGG
+587 NAGG
-592 FNEQDVDDDGTDDHC
+592 FSEQDVNDDGTADHC
-607 YVAEVTVSG
+607 YLAEVTVTG

-621 STHLLK
+621 STYTLK
-627 GTGWGFES
+627 SAGWGFES
-635 VDLGNV
+635 VDIGNV

-646 RGYAVD
+646 RAYALD
-652 GAIHQYGVPS
+652 GAIHQYGVPT
-662 SGCWGASVTDIQ
+662 SGCWDASVSDIQ

-681 SPTIES
+681 SPTIEN
-687 DGAVKRLI
+687 DGALKRLI
-695 SHGNMWT
+695 SHGSMWT
-702 DDDWLQVSV
+702 DEDWLHVSV
-711 SFDAAYQDPADYT
+711 SFDASWQDSDDYT

-734 NVEAASQMT
+734 NVEAASQMSI
-743 VAPTSDDRVYSVQES
+743 APTSDDSVWNLQDS
-758 MYLADGLDAGEYC
+758 MYLAEGLDAGEYC

-788 SEDCMT
+788 SEDCIT
-794 VEELPEFLQTLQTI
+794 VEEMPEFLQELQTI

-840 YTGANFV
+840 YTDANFV
-847 MLWSPSH
+847 MLWSPTH
-854 HTVVGVSLA
+854 HTVVGVALG

-876 PEVVEMYNDEINYS
+876 PEVVEMYDDEINYS

-951 GIDEEDTQTDGST
+951 GIDEEDMQGA
-964 DDGSSDEEP
+964 GSSDEEP

-981 EEGGFGLPSVSG
+981 EDGGFGLPSVSG

>member
-1 MQPRANALL
+1 MQTRANALL

-21 MTVSAQVDPIQN
+21 MTVSAQVDPVQN

-128 LITEWVDASGADPAG
+128 LITEWMDASGDDPAG

-162 IEYLD
+162 VEYLD

-197 GGEDFGFAVTFG
+197 GGEDFAFAVTFG
-209 TAFDFDVPSS
+209 TAFDFDVPAS

-233 ALSTYESVHAECTEN
+233 ALSTYESVHAACTDET
-248 AFITTSGTE
+248 FITTSGTE

-287 NFGLDSGLL
+287 NFGLESGLL

-305 STGSFETVMEDFLGD
+305 SSGFFETDMTDFLG
-320 DDYDHHD
+320 
-327 DEPGLHDHGD
+327 ED
-337 GDVHHDHDDS
+337 GDAE
-347 DGTETHDDGDYHH
+347 GT
-360 SHDED
+360 
-365 DDDDGD
+365 
-371 SSGFGGDADASIIIE
+371 GFGGDADASIVIE

-391 VDVVSCNCGTANPI
+391 VDVVSCDCGTANPI
-405 MFLMLGTMLAQIA
+405 MFLMLATMLTEIG

-440 IEEISEEFDLG
+440 IEEISEEFG
-451 GSEDTGDGE
+451 GDDAESDDGMDDE
-460 MPFYCDNGGVIE
+460 PFYCDNGGVILS
-472 AYDSWRIG
+472 YDTHRIG
-480 NGEDDCGDWS
+480 DGVDDCGDWS
-490 DETPNETYYVCNDWG
+490 DETPNVTYFVCNDWG
-505 QGLEGIHLHQV
+505 QGHEGIPRDAV
-516 NDGTEDCSDSSDEGV
+516 NDGSEDCSDSSDEGV
-531 LWMDYASVGVGTF
+531 LWMDYISVSVMTMHA
-544 YVCADGVGEVSEW
+544 CADGSGLVPAW
-557 SLENGWNDCDD
+557 NLENGYEDCGD

-576 EGALERVVLAT
+576 EGALEAVDQASL
-587 VNAGG
+587 NAGG
-592 FNEQDVDDDGTDDHC
+592 FSDQDVNDDGTADHC
-607 YVAEVTVSG
+607 YLAEVTVTG

-621 STHLLK
+621 STYTLK
-627 GTGWGFES
+627 SAGWGFES
-635 VDLGNV
+635 VDIGNV

-646 RGYAVD
+646 RAYALD
-652 GAIHQYGVPS
+652 GAIHQYGVPT
-662 SGCWGASVTDIQ
+662 SGCWDASVSDIQ

-681 SPTIES
+681 SPTFEN
-687 DGAVKRLI
+687 DGALKRLI
-695 SHGNMWT
+695 SHGSMWT
-702 DDDWLQVSV
+702 DEDWLHVSA
-711 SFDAAYQDPADYT
+711 SFDASWQDPDDYT

-734 NVEAASQMT
+734 NVEAASQMSI
-743 VAPTSDDRVYSVQES
+743 APTSEDSVWNLQDS
-758 MYLADGLDAGEYC
+758 MYLAEGLDAGEYC

-788 SEDCMT
+788 IEDCIT
-794 VEELPEFLQTLQTI
+794 VEEMPEFLQELQTI

-840 YTGANFV
+840 YTDANFV
-847 MLWSPSH
+847 MLWSPTH
-854 HTVVGVSLA
+854 HTVVGVALG

-876 PEVVEMYNDEINYS
+876 PEVVEMYDDEINYS

-951 GIDEEDTQTDGST
+951 GIDEEDMQGA
-964 DDGSSDEEP
+964 GSSDEEP

-981 EEGGFGLPSVSG
+981 EDGGFGLPSVSG